1 MNEEKLLGY
10 LRKVTADL
18 HETRERLKAAEAVT
32 PEPVAIVAMACRFPG
47 GVATPE
53 DLWRVLETGTDTL
66 TGFPDDRGW
75 DIDAVY
81 HPDPDHPGTSYVREG
96 GFVRDAGAFD
106 AAFFGISPRE
116 ALAMD
121 PQQRL
126 LLETSWEAVERAGI
140 DPLSLRGQP
149 VGVFAGTNGQDYP
162 GLLSLAP
169 GAGDGYESTGNAAS
183 VLSGRVAYVLGLEGP
198 AVTVDTACSSS
209 LVALH
214 WAAHALREG
223 ECTLAVAG
231 GVTVMTAPGAFI
243 GFSRQQG
250 LAADGRC
257 KAFAEGADGTGW
269 GEGAGVVLLERLSDA
284 RRNGHPVLAIVAGSA
299 INSDGASNGLTAPN
313 GPSQQR
319 VIRAALAD
327 ARLSPSD
334 VDVVEAHG
342 TGTSL
347 GDPIEAQALLT
358 TYGEHRTA
366 GRPLWLG
373 SVKSNLGHTQ
383 AAAGVAG
390 VIKMVLA
397 LRHGVLPPTLHV
409 GQPTSR
415 VDWSAGD
422 VRLLTEPVPWPD
434 EGRVRHAGVSAFG
447 VSGTNAHVLL
457 AAPPAEETLPQR
469 ESRPVDVVPW
479 VLSGRSAA
487 ALHAQAAR
495 LAALDVDDPAGIG
508 LALAT
513 TRSAFEH
520 RAVLVGDAAE
530 LRAGV
535 RALAGGEDAPG
546 LVRGAVAE
554 GLTAFLFTGQGA
566 QRAGMGRELY
576 ERFPAYATAFDEI
589 CAEFDRHLD
598 RPLKTVVWSGE
609 ELGET
614 AYTQP
619 ALFALEV
626 ALFRLA
632 ESWGVTPDHL
642 AGHSIGELAAAH
654 VAGVF
659 SLADAAELVA
669 ARGRLM
675 QALPAGGAM
684 VAVQATEA
692 EVTPL
697 LDGTVSLAA
706 VNGPGSVVVSGAE
719 AGTREIERHFAA
731 LGRRTRRLTVSHA
744 FHSPLMDPMLGEFAR
759 VAARVTY
766 ARPRIPVVS
775 TVTGRPAP
783 DALSTPGYWVRQV
796 REPVRFAAA
805 VDTLAGLGTTR
816 FLELG
821 PHGVL
826 TAMTEECL
834 PGVTAAA
841 LLRQDRDEVRTA
853 LTAVAAGYVRGARA
867 AWAGVFDGTGARARE
882 LPTYAF
888 QRETYWPQ
896 LPGPAGGGTRDAL
909 LKLDWVPVPAGEP
922 VPAAWAVLGSGH
934 RELAAGLLAELG
946 ALACHPDL
954 DGLAE
959 AGALPDVVVA
969 PFLSRSEADTPGEAA
984 RRALRLVRFWLADE
998 RFEGRPL
1005 VVLTRGAAVDGGVPD
1020 LAQAPVWGLLRSA
1033 AAEHPGRFVLA
1044 DVDEPSAAR
1053 LLPAALATGEPQFL
1067 LRDGEIRAA
1076 RLAKLPSSS
1085 GPSAS
1090 FGPDGTVLVTGGT
1103 GMLGALVARHLVT
1116 RHGVRHLLL
1125 ASRRG
1130 PDAEGAAELS
1140 AELAGLGAEPVVAAC
1155 DAADRAALA
1164 GLLAGIP
1171 ADRPLTGVVHVAGV
1185 LDDGVVS
1192 ALTPER
1198 LDTVL
1203 RPKIDAVTNLHELTG
1218 GAELTAF
1225 VVFSSVSG
1233 TLGPVGQANYAA
1245 ANVWLDA
1252 LARHRRD
1259 RGLPALALGWGLWA
1273 QASGMTGGLA
1283 DRDRRRLG
1291 ATGMVPL
1298 SAEEGLRLFDA
1309 ACRAGEPVV
1318 LPIRFDP
1325 AVLRAAPALPPVFA
1339 GLVPPA
1345 PPAEPAGGPAGLTA
1359 AAVLDV
1365 VRTAVAQVLGY
1376 RDAAAVEP
1384 DRAFADLGFDS
1395 LTAVEL
1401 RNRLAAATGQRLTA
1415 TLIYDYATPNA
1426 LAAHL
1431 RAELTGDAEP
1441 GRPASG
1447 AARAGDEPIAIV
1459 SMACRFPGGVH
1470 TPDELWTLLA
1480 EGRDAIGGFPAD
1492 RGWDLD
1498 ALYDPDPDSEGTSY
1512 AREGGFLDDAA
1523 LFDPAFFGISPREAL
1538 AMDPQQRLLLETSWE
1553 ALERA
1558 GIDPESLRGRPVG
1571 VFAGTNGQDYPALL
1585 ALAPQSAE
1593 GYLGTGNAA
1602 SVLSGRISYALGL
1615 EGPAVTVDTACSS
1628 SLVALHW
1635 GIQALRTG
1643 ECSLVLAGGVTVLAT
1658 PGSFVEFS
1666 RQRGLSPDGRCR
1678 AFSDDAN
1685 GTGWGEGSGMLVL
1698 ERLSDARR
1706 NGHPVLA
1713 LVRGS
1718 AVNQD
1723 GASNGLTA
1731 PNGPSQQRVIRAA
1744 LANAGLEPSDVD
1756 AVEAHGTGTTLG
1768 DPIEAQA
1775 LIAAYGRDRERPLW
1789 LGSIKSNVGHT
1800 QAAAGVAGVMKMV
1813 LALRHGLLPRTLHAD
1828 VPSSHVDWSAG
1839 SVRLLSEPVPW
1850 PADDR
1855 VRRAGVS
1862 SFGVSGT
1869 NAHVIV
1875 EQAPERPKA
1884 TSGRSGR
1891 VVAWAVSGHTPEA
1904 LRAQAGRLLDHVTAH
1919 PGTAAAEIGSA
1930 LAGRTV
1936 FGHRAVVVGTGRD
1949 ELVRGLAAVADG
1961 RPAAGVST
1969 GVRAEG
1975 GTAFLFTG
1983 QGAQRLGM
1991 GAGLRREFP
2000 VFAEAFAE
2008 VCAQFDGRLD
2018 RPLRDVVDTGPDL
2031 LDRTAYTQP
2040 ALFAVEVALFR
2051 LLESWGVRP
2060 DRLAGHSIGELAA
2073 AHVAGVWSL
2082 PDACAVVAA
2091 RGRLMQAL
2099 PAGGAM
2105 LAVEATEAEILPTLP
2120 AGVELAA
2127 VNGPASVVVSGA
2139 EDGVLE
2145 AGRRWAGRRTRRLR
2159 VSHAFHS
2166 PDMDPML
2173 AEFGRVLAGVTF
2185 APPAVPIVSTLTGEP
2200 AADLTSPEY
2209 WLRQARGTVR
2219 FADAVATLA
2228 GLGVT
2233 RFAELGPDGVL
2244 SAMAASCLGTGTLVT
2259 PVLRKDRDEPESLVT
2274 ALANLHVGGVP
2285 VDWAAVLGG
2294 PGDPAPLPTY
2304 AFQHERFWPEPAPV
2318 AAGDVTMAGLDRPDH
2333 PLLGASV
2340 TVAGTGA
2347 VVCTGR
2353 LSPRTHPWLADHV
2366 VAGRT
2371 LFPGTG
2377 FVELALRAG
2386 ELVGAGGVDE
2396 LVIETPLPL
2405 PGDDGVQV
2413 QVVLGAPDEAGTR
2426 PVTVHSR
2433 LGDEPWTRHA
2443 TGRLAAEPGRL
2454 PEDVPEWP
2462 PAGAEPLDLD
2472 GLYDAGPDSGFGY
2485 GPAFQGLR
2493 AAWRLGDA
2501 VHAEVALRP
2510 EEHADA
2516 ARFGLHP
2523 ALLDASLHVLGT
2535 VADWAGR
2542 QYLPFSWSGVT
2553 LHASGATAV
2562 RATLTPD
2569 GQDTVKLSLA
2579 DPAGRAVATV
2589 DALVLRP
2596 LAGAPAARKAHDA
2609 LFRLDWRPA
2618 TPAPVEAATRRWAVV
2633 GPDDLGVGPVL
2644 DASGVTLESYVDL
2657 DALGA
2662 AVGLGMAVPEAVLAV
2677 CTPPPGEPHDVA
2689 RTTAHGVLALL
2700 RAWLAD
2706 ERFAAAR
2713 LVVVT
2718 RDAVAAGA
2726 GDDVAGL
2733 ACAPV
2738 WGLVRSAQAENPG
2751 RLLLVDLDDHADSRA
2766 ALASAVRTGE
2776 PQLAVREGV
2785 LLAARMTRAATDSA
2799 TGKPPFGPDGT
2810 VLVTGG
2816 TGSLG
2821 RALARHLV
2829 TGHDVR
2835 RLVLAGRTG
2844 PDAPGAAEL
2853 RAELSALGADVRLAA
2868 CDAADRAALAGLLA
2882 DIPDLAAVVHA
2893 AGVLDDGVVS
2903 SLTPERLD
2911 AVLRPKAD
2919 AAWHLHEL
2927 TADRHLSAF
2936 VLFSS
2941 VSGTFGAPGQGN
2953 YAAANTFLDALA
2965 AHRAARGLPAQSL
2978 AWGLWDTGMSA
2989 GLDSADRRRMARGG
3003 VRALP
3008 VEQGLA
3014 LFDTATALAEPAL
3027 VPAKLDLAALGAA
3040 GQVAAVLTGLV
3051 RTPARRA
3058 APVSGAGGLR
3068 RVLAGKPAAEQ
3079 ESVLLELV
3087 RGAAAAV
3094 LGHAGPEAVRPD
3106 AGFLVAGFDSLTA
3119 VELRNALGAS
3129 TGLRLPPTLVF
3140 DFPAPADLAAHLRAE
3155 LAVTEAAPTPSTVDS
3170 GETLGAL
3177 FRTACE
3183 LGKLT
3188 EGFELLQNAA
3198 LLRPTFASAADLAE
3212 PPKPVKLAAGE
3223 GGPRLICFS
3232 SYVALAGVHQYARF
3246 ASPFRGDRDVYALP
3260 APGFVKGEALPE
3272 TVAAVAEALAG
3283 SVLQAA
3289 GGEPFVLLGSSSGGM
3304 LAHAAAEHLVARGTA
3319 PLAVVLLD
3327 SYLPRAD
3334 SPLERFRDELLGG
3347 MFDREAVFAP
3357 MDVARLSAMSWYFR
3371 LMAGWSP
3378 AKLPSPVLLVR
3389 SSEPPVAE
3397 GPGGPLAP
3405 GEWQTHW
3412 DTADTVVDVPGNHF
3426 TMVEDHAV
3434 TTART
3439 VRGWLDTTLRTEF
3452 THD

>member
-18 HETRERLKAAEAVT
+18 HETRERLREAESVT
-32 PEPVAIVAMACRFPG
+32 PEPIAIVAMACRFPG
-47 GVATPE
+47 GVETPE

-75 DIDAVY
+75 DLDAVY
-81 HPDPDHPGTSYVREG
+81 HPDPEHPGTSYVDQG

-126 LLETSWEAVERAGI
+126 LLETSWEALERAGI
-140 DPLSLRGQP
+140 DPQSLKGAP

-169 GAGDGYESTGNAAS
+169 GVGDGYESTGNAAS
-183 VLSGRVAYVLGLEGP
+183 VLSGRISYALGLEGP

-223 ECTLAVAG
+223 ECELALAG
-231 GVTVMTAPGAFI
+231 GVTVMTTPGAFI

-257 KAFAEGADGTGW
+257 KAFADGADGTGW

-284 RRNGHPVLAIVAGSA
+284 RRHGHPVLAIVAGSA

-327 ARLSPSD
+327 AGLAPSD

-347 GDPIEAQALLT
+347 GDPIEAQALLS
-358 TYGEHRTA
+358 TYGEHRPA

-373 SVKSNLGHTQ
+373 SIKSNLGHTQ

-390 VIKMVLA
+390 VIKMALA
-397 LRHGVLPPTLHV
+397 LRNGVLPKTLHV
-409 GQPTSR
+409 DRPTSR

-422 VRLLTEPVPWPD
+422 VRVLTEPVPWPAD
-434 EGRVRHAGVSAFG
+434 GRVRRAGVSAFG

-457 AAPPAEETLPQR
+457 AAPPVEEAAP
-469 ESRPVDVVPW
+469 ENEPAPPVVPW
-479 VLSGRSAA
+479 VLSGRSEA
-487 ALHAQAAR
+487 ALRAQAAR
-495 LAALDVDDPAGIG
+495 LAGVDGDPAAIG
-508 LALAT
+508 RALAT

-520 RAVLVGDAAE
+520 RAVLIGDAAE
-530 LRAGV
+530 LADGV
-535 RALAGGEDAPG
+535 RALAKGNEVPG
-546 LVRGAVAE
+546 LVRGTVTE

-566 QRAGMGRELY
+566 QRAGMGSELY
-576 ERFPAYATAFDEI
+576 ERFPAYANAFDEV

-598 RPLKTVVWSGE
+598 RPLKTVIRSGDA
-609 ELGET
+609 LDET
-614 AYTQP
+614 AHTQP
-619 ALFALEV
+619 ALFAVEV
-626 ALFRLA
+626 ALFRLL

-675 QALPAGGAM
+675 QALPGGGAM
-684 VAVQATEA
+684 VAVQATED

-697 LDGTVSLAA
+697 LTDAVSLAA
-706 VNGPGSVVVSGAE
+706 VNGPDSVVVSGEDAA
-719 AGTREIERHFAA
+719 AGEIERHFAA

-744 FHSPLMDPMLGEFAR
+744 FHSPLMDPMLAEFAE
-759 VAARVTY
+759 VAARITY
-766 ARPRIPVVS
+766 ARPRLPIVS
-775 TVTGRPAP
+775 TVTGTPVTDELTTP
-783 DALSTPGYWVRQV
+783 DYWVRQV
-796 REPVRFAAA
+796 REPVRFATAVAA
-805 VDTLAGLGTTR
+805 LADLGTTR
-816 FLELG
+816 LLELG

-826 TAMTEECL
+826 AAMTEECL
-834 PGVTAAA
+834 PGATATS
-841 LLRQDRDEVRTA
+841 LLRKDRDEVRTA
-853 LTAVAAGYVRGARA
+853 LAAVATMYVRGTRTYWGELFPGVRA
-867 AWAGVFDGTGARARE
+867 CA

-888 QRETYWPQ
+888 QRETYWPE
-896 LPGPAGGGTRDAL
+896 LPRPVGGATRDSL
-909 LKLDWVPVPAGEP
+909 LKLDWVPVAAGEP

-934 RELAAGLLAELG
+934 RELGAALFAELG

-954 DGLAE
+954 DGVAE
-959 AGALPDVVVA
+959 AGALPDVLVA
-969 PFLSRSEADTPGEAA
+969 PFRCDTPGEAA
-984 RRALRLVRFWLADE
+984 RRALHLVQSWLADE
-998 RFEGRPL
+998 RFDGRTL
-1005 VVLTRGAAVDGGVPD
+1005 VVLTQNAAVADGVSD
-1020 LAQAPVWGLLRSA
+1020 LAQAPVWGLVRSA
-1033 AAEHPGRFVLA
+1033 AAENPGRFVLA
-1044 DVDEPSAAR
+1044 DADDPAAAR
-1053 LLPAALATGEPQFL
+1053 LLPAALATGESQFL
-1067 LRDGEIRAA
+1067 LRDGEIRVA
-1076 RLAKLPSSS
+1076 RLAKLTSAEP
-1085 GPSAS
+1085 GPSAY
-1090 FGPDGTVLVTGGT
+1090 FGPEGTVLVTGGT
-1103 GMLGALVARHLVT
+1103 GALGGLVARHLVT
-1116 RHGVRHLLL
+1116 RYGVRHLLL

-1130 PDAEGAAELS
+1130 PDADGVAELV
-1140 AELAGLGAEPVVAAC
+1140 ADLTELGAEPVVAAC

-1164 GLLAGIP
+1164 ALLGTIP

-1203 RPKIDAVTNLHELTG
+1203 RPKIDAVTNLHELTA
-1218 GAELTAF
+1218 GADLTAF
-1225 VVFSSVSG
+1225 VVFSSISG
-1233 TLGPVGQANYAA
+1233 TLGPAGQANYAA

-1259 RGLPALALGWGLWA
+1259 RGLPALALGWGLWE
-1273 QASGMTGGLA
+1273 QAGGMTGTLA
-1283 DRDRRRLG
+1283 GRDRRRLG
-1291 ATGMVPL
+1291 ATGMIPL
-1298 SAEEGLRLFDA
+1298 STVEGLRLFDA
-1309 ACRAGEPVV
+1309 ACRAGEPSV
-1318 LPIRFDP
+1318 LPIRFDF
-1325 AVLRAAPALPPVFA
+1325 AVLGAAPVLPPVFA
-1339 GLVPPA
+1339 GLVPPR
-1345 PPAEPAGGPAGLTA
+1345 PVAEPATGRPAD
-1359 AAVLDV
+1359 VLDV
-1365 VRTAVAQVLGY
+1365 VRTAVALVLGY
-1376 RDAAAVEP
+1376 ANAAAVEP
-1384 DRAFADLGFDS
+1384 DRAFKDLGFDS

-1401 RNRLAAATGQRLTA
+1401 RNRLAAATGQRLPA
-1415 TLIYDYATPNA
+1415 TLIYDYATPKA
-1426 LAAHL
+1426 LATHL
-1431 RAELTGDAEP
+1431 AGDA
-1441 GRPASG
+1441 GPA
-1447 AARAGDEPIAIV
+1447 APVTVTARTDDEPIAIV

-1558 GIDPESLRGRPVG
+1558 GIDPESLRGQPVG

-1585 ALAPQSAE
+1585 ALSPKSAE

-1635 GIQALRTG
+1635 AIQALRTG
-1643 ECSLVLAGGVTVLAT
+1643 ECSLVLAGGVTVLST

-1706 NGHPVLA
+1706 HGHPVLA
-1713 LVRGS
+1713 VVRGS

-1756 AVEAHGTGTTLG
+1756 AVEAHGTGTSLG

-1775 LIAAYGRDRERPLW
+1775 LIATYGRDRDRPLW
-1789 LGSIKSNVGHT
+1789 LGSIKSNLGHT
-1800 QAAAGVAGVMKMV
+1800 QAAAGVAGVIKMV

-1828 VPSSHVDWSAG
+1828 VPSSHVDWAEG
-1839 SVRLLSEPVPW
+1839 TVRLLAESVPW
-1850 PADDR
+1850 PDAGH

-1869 NAHVIV
+1869 NAHVII
-1875 EQAPERPKA
+1875 EAPPEAPAALSRESA
-1884 TSGRSGR
+1884 AVT
-1891 VVAWAVSGHTPEA
+1891 AWSVSGHSPEA
-1904 LRAQAGRLLDHVTAH
+1904 LRDQAGRLLSHLAVHD
-1919 PGTAAAEIGSA
+1919 AEIGTA
-1930 LAGRTV
+1930 LAARTV
-1936 FGHRAVVVGTGRD
+1936 FAHRAVVVGADRE
-1949 ELVRGLAAVADG
+1949 ELVRGLAAVAAD
-1961 RPAAGVST
+1961 RPAPGVST

-2008 VCAQFDGRLD
+2008 VCAEFDTHLD
-2018 RPLRDVVDTGPDL
+2018 RPLLEVIDTDL
-2031 LDRTAYTQP
+2031 LDRTGYTQP

-2105 LAVEATEAEILPTLP
+2105 LAIEATEAEVVPTLP
-2120 AGVELAA
+2120 PGVELAA
-2127 VNGPASVVVSGA
+2127 VNGPAAVVVSGA

-2145 AGRRWAGRRTRRLR
+2145 VERHWAGRKTRRLR

-2166 PDMDPML
+2166 PAMDAML
-2173 AEFGRVLAGVTF
+2173 ADFGRVLGAVTF
-2185 APPAVPIVSTLTGEP
+2185 APPAIPIVSTLTGEP
-2200 AADLTSPEY
+2200 ATDLTSPEY

-2219 FADAVATLA
+2219 FADAVTTLA

-2233 RFAELGPDGVL
+2233 RFVELGPDGVL
-2244 SAMAASCLGTGTLVT
+2244 AAMAASTVDALTIAL
-2259 PVLRKDRDEPESLVT
+2259 LRKDRDEPREVLN
-2274 ALANLHVGGVP
+2274 ALAKLHVSGST
-2285 VDWAAVLGG
+2285 VDWATVLGG
-2294 PGDPAPLPTY
+2294 PGEPAELPTY
-2304 AFQHERFWPEPAPV
+2304 AFQHERFWPEFSLTP
-2318 AAGDVTMAGLDRPDH
+2318 AGDVTMAGLDRPDH

-2340 TVAGTGA
+2340 TNAEDDT

-2353 LSPRTHPWLADHV
+2353 ISPRTHPWLADHV
-2366 VAGRT
+2366 VAGST

-2377 FVELALRAG
+2377 FVELVLRAA
-2386 ELVGAGGVDE
+2386 EQAGAGGIDE

-2405 PGDDGVQV
+2405 PAREGVQL
-2413 QVVLGAPDEAGTR
+2413 QVVLGAPDEVGTR
-2426 PVTVHSR
+2426 GVTVHSR
-2433 LGDEPWTRHA
+2433 LDDEPWTRHA
-2443 TGRLAAEPGRL
+2443 SGRLTAEPG
-2454 PEDVPEWP
+2454 PVPADLTEWP

-2472 GLYDAGPDSGFGY
+2472 GLYTGGPDGGFGY

-2493 AAWRLGDA
+2493 AAWRLGDE

-2516 ARFGLHP
+2516 ARSGLHP

-2535 VADWAGR
+2535 VAEWAGR
-2542 QYLPFSWSGVT
+2542 NYLPFSWSGVT

-2562 RATLTPD
+2562 RVTVTPS
-2569 GQDTVKLSLA
+2569 GHDTVRLSLA
-2579 DPAGRAVATV
+2579 DPAGRPVASV

-2596 LAGAPAARKAHDA
+2596 LAAGAVRPARKAPES
-2609 LFRLDWRPA
+2609 LFRLDWRPVA
-2618 TPAPVEAATRRWAVV
+2618 APPVDSAARRWAVV
-2633 GPDDLGVGPVL
+2633 GADDLKVGPSL
-2644 DASGVTLESYVDL
+2644 DAAGVTCESYVDL
-2657 DALGA
+2657 NALGA
-2662 AVGLGMAVPEAVLAV
+2662 AVGLGAAAPEAVLAV
-2677 CTPPPGEPHDVA
+2677 RTPAAGNLPDAARAAAHD
-2689 RTTAHGVLALL
+2689 VLALL
-2700 RAWLAD
+2700 QEWLAN
-2706 ERFAAAR
+2706 ERFAASR

-2718 RDAVAAGA
+2718 RGAVAAA
-2726 GDDVAGL
+2726 EGDDVPDL

-2738 WGLVRSAQAENPG
+2738 WGLVRSAQSEHPG
-2751 RLLLVDLDDHADSRA
+2751 RVRLIDLDDHAESAA
-2766 ALASAVRTGE
+2766 ALPAAILADE
-2776 PQLAVREGV
+2776 PQLAIREGA
-2785 LLAARMTRAATDSA
+2785 LLAARLTRATTEAA
-2799 TGKPPFGPDGT
+2799 TGKRPFGPDGT
-2810 VLVTGG
+2810 VLLTGA

-2821 RALARHLV
+2821 RVLARHLV
-2829 TGHDVR
+2829 TAHGVR
-2835 RLVLAGRTG
+2835 RLVLTSRSGET
-2844 PDAPGAAEL
+2844 APGAAEL
-2853 RAELSALGADVRLAA
+2853 RAELIELGADVRLAA
-2868 CDAADRAALAGLLA
+2868 CDTADRAALAELLA
-2882 DIPDLAAVVHA
+2882 DVPDLAAVVHA
-2893 AGVLDDGVVS
+2893 AGVLDDGVLS
-2903 SLTPERLD
+2903 SLTPARMD
-2911 AVLRPKAD
+2911 AVLRPKVD

-2927 TADRHLSAF
+2927 TADRNLSAF

-2941 VSGTFGAPGQGN
+2941 VSATFGGPGQGN
-2953 YAAANTFLDALA
+2953 YAAANAFLDALA
-2965 AHRAARGLPAQSL
+2965 THRAARGLPAQAL
-2978 AWGLWDTGMSA
+2978 AWGLWETGMSSA
-2989 GLDSADRRRMARGG
+2989 LDASDRKRMSRGG
-3003 VRALP
+3003 VHALP

-3014 LFDTATALAEPAL
+3014 LFDTATSLAEPAL
-3027 VPAKLDLAALGAA
+3027 VPAKLDLTAMT
-3040 GQVAAVLTGLV
+3040 GQVGSVLKGLV
-3051 RTPARRA
+3051 RPVRRAASAA
-3058 APVSGAGGLR
+3058 APVSGEAALR
-3068 RVLAGKPAAEQ
+3068 AALAGKPERDQ
-3079 ESVLLELV
+3079 QVILLDLV
-3087 RGAAAAV
+3087 RATAATV

-3106 AGFLVAGFDSLTA
+3106 VGFLVAGFDSLTA
-3119 VELRNALGAS
+3119 VELRNVLGAS

-3140 DFPAPADLAAHLRAE
+3140 DFPAPEDLAAHLRTE
-3155 LAVTEAAPTPSTVDS
+3155 LNVAAVTTSTVDS
-3170 GETLGAL
+3170 GETLSAL

-3183 LGKLT
+3183 LGKMK

-3198 LLRPTFASAADLAE
+3198 LLRPTFDAAADLAE
-3212 PPKPVKLAAGE
+3212 RPGSVQLAAGE
-3223 GGPRLICFS
+3223 RTPKLICFS

-3246 ASPFRGDRDVYALP
+3246 ASPFRGDLDVHALP
-3260 APGFVKGEALPE
+3260 APGFVKGEALP
-3272 TVAAVAEALAG
+3272 TSVRAVAEVQAD
-3283 SVLQAA
+3283 SVLRVAD
-3289 GGEPFVLLGSSSGGM
+3289 GKPFVLLGSSSGGM
-3304 LAHAAAEHLVARGTA
+3304 LAHAAAELLEERGTP

-3327 SYLPRAD
+3327 SYLPRED
-3334 SPLERFRDELLGG
+3334 SPLDRFRDELFGG
-3347 MFDREAVFAP
+3347 MFDREEVFAP

-3371 LMAGWSP
+3371 LMAGWEP
-3378 AKLPSPVLLVR
+3378 AKLSVPLLLVR
-3389 SSEPPVAE
+3389 SSEPPVA
-3397 GPGGPLAP
+3397 GGRLAP
-3405 GEWQTHW
+3405 EEWQTHW
-3412 DTADTVVDVPGNHF
+3412 DTADFVVDVPGNHF
-3426 TMVEDHAV
+3426 TMVEDHAA
-3434 TTART
+3434 TTAET
-3439 VRGWLDTTLRTEF
+3439 VRGWLGTTLRTEF

>member
-18 HETRERLKAAEAVT
+18 HETRERLRAAESAA
-32 PEPVAIVAMACRFPG
+32 PEPIAIVAMACRFPG
-47 GVATPE
+47 GVETPE

-66 TGFPDDRGW
+66 TDFPDDRGW
-75 DIDAVY
+75 DLDAVY
-81 HPDPDHPGTSYVREG
+81 HPDPAHPGTSYVRQG

-126 LLETSWEAVERAGI
+126 LLETSWEALERAGI
-140 DPLSLRGQP
+140 DPRSLRGAP

-169 GAGDGYESTGNAAS
+169 GVGDGYESTGNAAS
-183 VLSGRVAYVLGLEGP
+183 VLSGRIAYALGLEGP

-223 ECTLAVAG
+223 ECDLALAG
-231 GVTVMTAPGAFI
+231 GVTVMTTPGAFI

-257 KAFAEGADGTGW
+257 KAFADSADGTGW

-327 ARLSPSD
+327 AGLTPSD
-334 VDVVEAHG
+334 VDAVEAHG

-347 GDPIEAQALLT
+347 GDPIEAQALLA
-358 TYGEHRTA
+358 TYGRDRRT
-366 GRPLWLG
+366 PLWLG
-373 SVKSNLGHTQ
+373 SIKSNIGHTQ

-390 VIKMVLA
+390 VIKMTLA
-397 LRHGVLPPTLHV
+397 LRNGVLPKTLHV
-409 GQPTSR
+409 DRPSSR

-457 AAPPAEETLPQR
+457 AAPPAEEDNPQP
-469 ESRPVDVVPW
+469 ESPSVVPW
-479 VLSGRSAA
+479 VLSGRSEA
-487 ALHAQAAR
+487 ALRAQAAR
-495 LAALDVDDPAGIG
+495 LTGVERDPAGIG

-520 RAVLVGDAAE
+520 RAVLIGDAAE
-530 LRAGV
+530 LAEGV
-535 RALAGGEDAPG
+535 RALAKGEEVS
-546 LVRGAVAE
+546 VRGTVTE

-566 QRAGMGRELY
+566 QRAGMGRELGD
-576 ERFPAYATAFDEI
+576 RFPVFADAFDEI

-598 RPLKTVVWSGE
+598 RPLKTVIESGVD
-609 ELGET
+609 LDET

-619 ALFALEV
+619 ALFAVEV
-626 ALFRLA
+626 ALFRLV

-659 SLADAAELVA
+659 SLADGVELVA

-675 QALPAGGAM
+675 QALPRSGAM

-697 LDGTVSLAA
+697 LTETVSLAA
-706 VNGPGSVVVSGAE
+706 VNGPDSVVVSGD
-719 AGTREIERHFAA
+719 GTEEIERHFAD

-744 FHSPLMDPMLGEFAR
+744 FHSPLLDPMLAEFGR

-766 ARPRIPVVS
+766 SRPRLPIVS
-775 TVTGRPAP
+775 TVTGTPLTDELATP
-783 DALSTPGYWVRQV
+783 DYWVRQV
-796 REPVRFAAA
+796 RQPVRFAAA
-805 VDTLAGLGTTR
+805 VAALADLGTTR
-816 FLELG
+816 FLEVG

-826 TAMTEECL
+826 AAMTEECL
-834 PGVTAAA
+834 PGTTAAA
-841 LLRQDRDEVRTA
+841 LLRKDRDEVRTA
-853 LTAVAAGYVRGARA
+853 LTAVATMYVRGARTGWGA
-867 AWAGVFDGTGARARE
+867 LFPGARACA

-888 QRETYWPQ
+888 QRETYWPE
-896 LPGPAGGGTRDAL
+896 LPRPVGGTTRDAL

-934 RELAAGLLAELG
+934 RELAAALFAELG

-954 DGLAE
+954 DGVAE
-959 AGALPDVVVA
+959 AGSLPDVLVA
-969 PFLSRSEADTPGEAA
+969 PFISRSEVDTPGEAA
-984 RRALRLVRFWLADE
+984 RRALHLVHSWLGDARFD
-998 RFEGRPL
+998 GRTL
-1005 VVLTRGAAVDGGVPD
+1005 VVLTRGAAVAEGVAD
-1020 LAQAPVWGLLRSA
+1020 LAQAPVWGLVRSA
-1033 AAEHPGRFVLA
+1033 AAENPGRFVVA
-1044 DVDEPSAAR
+1044 DVDDPAAAR
-1053 LLPAALATGEPQFL
+1053 LLPAALATGEPEFL
-1067 LRDGEIRAA
+1067 LRDGEIRVS
-1076 RLAKLPSSS
+1076 RLAKAS
-1085 GPSAS
+1085 GPGTSAS
-1090 FGPDGTVLVTGGT
+1090 FGPEGTVLITGGT
-1103 GMLGALVARHLVT
+1103 GALGAQIARHLVAG
-1116 RHGVRHLLL
+1116 HGVRHLLL

-1130 PDAEGAAELS
+1130 PAADGAAEL
-1140 AELAGLGAEPVVAAC
+1140 AADLTELGAEPVITAC
-1155 DAADRAALA
+1155 DAADRDALAAL
-1164 GLLAGIP
+1164 LATVP
-1171 ADRPLTGVVHVAGV
+1171 EDRPLTGVVHVAGV

-1198 LDTVL
+1198 LDAVL
-1203 RPKIDAVTNLHELTG
+1203 RPKVDAVTNLHDLTAG
-1218 GAELTAF
+1218 TELTAF
-1225 VVFSSVSG
+1225 VVFSSISG
-1233 TLGPVGQANYAA
+1233 TLGPAGQANYAA

-1259 RGLPALALGWGLWA
+1259 QGLPGLALGWGLWA
-1273 QASGMTGGLA
+1273 QDSGMTGGLA

-1291 ATGMVPL
+1291 ATGMIPL
-1298 SAEEGLRLFDA
+1298 STGEGLRLFDA
-1309 ACRAGEPVV
+1309 ACRGGEPAV
-1318 LPIRFDP
+1318 LPIRFDFD
-1325 AVLRAAPALPPVFA
+1325 VLRAAPALPPIFA
-1339 GLVPPA
+1339 GLVPPR
-1345 PPAEPAGGPAGLTA
+1345 PAVEPAADRPAD
-1359 AAVLDV
+1359 VLDV
-1365 VRTAVAQVLGY
+1365 VRTAVALVLGY
-1376 RDAAAVEP
+1376 AGAAAVEP
-1384 DRAFADLGFDS
+1384 DRAFKDLGFDS

-1401 RNRLAAATGQRLTA
+1401 RNRLAAATGQRLPA

-1431 RAELTGDAEP
+1431 AGDTA
-1441 GRPASG
+1441 PA
-1447 AARAGDEPIAIV
+1447 APVAVARTGDEPIAIV
-1459 SMACRFPGGVH
+1459 SMACRFPGGVR
-1470 TPDELWTLLA
+1470 TPDDLWALLA
-1480 EGRDAIGGFPAD
+1480 DGRDAIGGFPAD

-1558 GIDPESLRGRPVG
+1558 GIDPESLRGAPVG
-1571 VFAGTNGQDYPALL
+1571 VFAGTNGQDYSALL
-1585 ALAPQSAE
+1585 ALSPKSAE

-1635 GIQALRTG
+1635 AIQALRTG
-1643 ECSLVLAGGVTVLAT
+1643 ECSLVLAGGVTVLST

-1666 RQRGLSPDGRCR
+1666 RQRGLAPDGRCK
-1678 AFSDDAN
+1678 AFSDDAD

-1713 LVRGS
+1713 IVRGS

-1744 LANAGLEPSDVD
+1744 LANAGLQASDVD
-1756 AVEAHGTGTTLG
+1756 AVEAHGTGTSLG

-1775 LIAAYGRDRERPLW
+1775 LLATYGQDRDRPLW

-1813 LALRHGLLPRTLHAD
+1813 LALRNGLLPQTLHAD
-1828 VPSSHVDWSAG
+1828 VPSSHVDWSGGA
-1839 SVRLLSEPVPW
+1839 VRLLSEPVPW
-1850 PADDR
+1850 PDDDR

-1869 NAHVIV
+1869 NAHVII
-1875 EQAPERPKA
+1875 EAAPEAARSRESA
-1884 TSGRSGR
+1884 ASGSLT
-1891 VVAWAVSGHTPEA
+1891 AWSVSGHSPEA
-1904 LRAQAGRLLDHVTAH
+1904 LRGQAERLLSHVANH
-1919 PGTAAAEIGSA
+1919 KAEPAQIGTA

-1936 FGHRAVVVGTGRD
+1936 FGHRAVVVGADRD
-1949 ELVRGLAAVADG
+1949 ELVKGLAAVAAD
-1961 RPAAGVST
+1961 RLAPGVAT

-2000 VFAEAFAE
+2000 VFADAFAE
-2008 VCAQFDGRLD
+2008 VCAEFDTHLD
-2018 RPLRDVVDTGPDL
+2018 RPLREVIDTEPEL
-2031 LDRTAYTQP
+2031 LDRTEYTQP

-2105 LAVEATEAEILPTLP
+2105 LAIEATEAEAVPTLP
-2120 AGVELAA
+2120 PGVDLAA
-2127 VNGPASVVVSGA
+2127 VNGPTSVVVSGA

-2145 AGRRWAGRRTRRLR
+2145 VEQHWAARKTRRLR

-2166 PDMDPML
+2166 ADMDAML
-2173 AEFGRVLAGVTF
+2173 ADFGRVLNRVTF
-2185 APPAVPIVSTLTGEP
+2185 APPAIPVVSTLTGTSATE
-2200 AADLTSPEY
+2200 LTSPDY

-2244 SAMAASCLGTGTLVT
+2244 TAMAAACLDDRALAVALV
-2259 PVLRKDRDEPESLVT
+2259 RKDEPRDLLT
-2274 ALANLHVGGVP
+2274 GLAKLHVSGST
-2285 VDWAAVLGG
+2285 VDWARVLGG
-2294 PGDPAPLPTY
+2294 PGDPASLPTY
-2304 AFQHERFWPEPAPV
+2304 AFQHERFWPEFSLAP
-2318 AAGDVTMAGLDRPDH
+2318 AGDVTLAGLDRPDH

-2340 TVAGTGA
+2340 TNAENGT

-2353 LSPRTHPWLADHV
+2353 ISPRTHPWLGDHV

-2377 FVELALRAG
+2377 FVELVLRAA
-2386 ELVGAGGVDE
+2386 EQVGAGGIDE
-2396 LVIETPLPL
+2396 LVIETPLDL
-2405 PGDDGVQV
+2405 PAEGVQL
-2413 QVVLGAPDEAGTR
+2413 QVVLGAPDESGIRA
-2426 PVTVHSR
+2426 VTVHSR
-2433 LGDEPWTRHA
+2433 LDDEPWTRHA
-2443 TGRLAAEPGRL
+2443 SGRLAAEPGPV
-2454 PEDVPEWP
+2454 PEDLAEWP

-2472 GLYDAGPDSGFGY
+2472 GLYTAGPDSGFGY
-2485 GPAFQGLR
+2485 GPAFQGLW
-2493 AAWRLGDA
+2493 AAWRLGDE

-2510 EEHADA
+2510 EDHADA
-2516 ARFGLHP
+2516 ARSGLHP

-2535 VADWAGR
+2535 VAEWAGR
-2542 QYLPFSWSGVT
+2542 SYLPFSWSGVT

-2562 RATLTPD
+2562 RVTVTPN
-2569 GQDTVKLSLA
+2569 GRDTVKLSLA
-2579 DPAGRAVATV
+2579 DPVGRPVASV

-2596 LAGAPAARKAHDA
+2596 LADSGPQPVRKAHDS
-2609 LFRLDWRPA
+2609 LFRLDWRPV
-2618 TPAPVEAATRRWAVV
+2618 PSAPVEGARRWAVL
-2633 GPDDLGVGPVL
+2633 GHDDLELGPVL
-2644 DASGVTLESYVDL
+2644 DASGVTCESYVDM
-2657 DALGA
+2657 DALGT
-2662 AVGLGMAVPEAVLAV
+2662 AVGLGMAMPEAVLAV
-2677 CTPPPGEPHDVA
+2677 RTPAAGALPDAARAAAHD
-2689 RTTAHGVLALL
+2689 VLALL
-2700 RAWLAD
+2700 REWLAD
-2706 ERFAAAR
+2706 ERFAVSR

-2718 RDAVAAGA
+2718 RGAVAAAA
-2726 GDDVAGL
+2726 GDDVPDL
-2733 ACAPV
+2733 AAAPI
-2738 WGLVRSAQAENPG
+2738 WGLVRSAQSEHPG
-2751 RLLLVDLDDHADSRA
+2751 RIRLIDLD
-2766 ALASAVRTGE
+2766 ASAEGLPAAVLSDE
-2776 PQLAVREGV
+2776 PQLAVREGT
-2785 LLAARMTRAATDSA
+2785 LLAARLSRATTESA
-2799 TGKPPFGPDGT
+2799 TGKRPFGPDGT
-2810 VLVTGG
+2810 VLLTGA

-2821 RALARHLV
+2821 RVLARHLV
-2829 TGHDVR
+2829 TAHDVR
-2835 RLVLAGRTG
+2835 RLVLASRG
-2844 PDAPGAAEL
+2844 AAGAAEL
-2853 RAELSALGADVRLAA
+2853 REELTALGADVRLAA
-2868 CDAADRAALAGLLA
+2868 CDTADRDALAGLLA
-2882 DIPDLAAVVHA
+2882 EIPDLAAVVHA
-2893 AGVLDDGVVS
+2893 AGVLDDGVIGG
-2903 SLTPERLD
+2903 LTPERLD
-2911 AVLRPKAD
+2911 AVLRPKVD

-2941 VSGTFGAPGQGN
+2941 VSATFGAPGQGN
-2953 YAAANTFLDALA
+2953 YAAANAFLDALA
-2965 AHRAARGLPAQSL
+2965 AHRAARGLPAQAL
-2978 AWGLWDTGMSA
+2978 AWGLWETGMSA
-2989 GLDSADRRRMARGG
+2989 TLDSADRQRMSRGG

-3014 LFDTATALAEPAL
+3014 LFDAATALAEPAL
-3027 VPAKLDLAALGAA
+3027 VPAKLDLSGTG
-3040 GQVAAVLTGLV
+3040 GQVATVLEGLV
-3051 RTPARRA
+3051 RPTRRA
-3058 APVSGAGGLR
+3058 ARAPGGDTLSR
-3068 RVLAGKPAAEQ
+3068 TLAGKSEQ
-3079 ESVLLELV
+3079 DRETVLLDLV
-3087 RGAAAAV
+3087 RGAAATV

-3106 AGFLVAGFDSLTA
+3106 VGFLVAGFDSLTA
-3119 VELRNALGAS
+3119 VELRNTLGAA

-3140 DFPAPADLAAHLRAE
+3140 DFPTPEDLAAHLRAE
-3155 LAVTEAAPTPSTVDS
+3155 LNVTEEPKTSTVDA
-3170 GETLGAL
+3170 GDTLGAL

-3183 LGKLT
+3183 LGKMK

-3198 LLRPTFASAADLAE
+3198 LLRPTFDSAADLTT
-3212 PPKPVKLAAGE
+3212 PLGSVKLAAGE
-3223 GGPRLICFS
+3223 RTPKLICFS

-3246 ASPFRGDRDVYALP
+3246 ASPFRGDRDVHALP
-3260 APGFVKGEALPE
+3260 APGFVKGEALPAGVRAVSE
-3272 TVAAVAEALAG
+3272 VQADAVLRAAD
-3283 SVLQAA
+3283 
-3289 GGEPFVLLGSSSGGM
+3289 GEPFVLLGSSSGGM
-3304 LAHAAAEHLVARGTA
+3304 LAHAAAEVLDERGTP

-3334 SPLERFRDELLGG
+3334 SPLDRFRDELFGG
-3347 MFDREAVFAP
+3347 MFDREEVFAP
-3357 MDVARLSAMSWYFR
+3357 MDAARLSAMSWYFR
-3371 LMAGWSP
+3371 LMAGWEP
-3378 AKLPSPVLLVR
+3378 AKLPVPLLLVR
-3389 SSEPPVAE
+3389 SSEPPVADAS
-3397 GPGGPLAP
+3397 LAP
-3405 GEWQTHW
+3405 DEWQTRW

-3426 TMVEDHAV
+3426 TMVEDHAA
-3434 TTART
+3434 TTAEA
-3439 VRGWLDTTLRTEF
+3439 VRGWLGTTLQDGV
-3452 THD
+3452 HA

>member
-18 HETRERLKAAEAVT
+18 HETRERLREAESTT
-32 PEPVAIVAMACRFPG
+32 PEPIAIVSMACRFPG
-47 GVATPE
+47 GVETPE

-66 TGFPDDRGW
+66 TDFPDDRGW
-75 DIDAVY
+75 DLDTVY
-81 HPDPDHPGTSYVREG
+81 HPDPDHPGTSYVSQG

-116 ALAMD
+116 ALSMD

-126 LLETSWEAVERAGI
+126 LLETSWEALERAGI
-140 DPLSLRGQP
+140 DPASLRGAP

-169 GAGDGYESTGNAAS
+169 GVGDGYESTGNAAS
-183 VLSGRVAYVLGLEGP
+183 VLSGRISYALGLEGP

-223 ECTLAVAG
+223 ECDLALAG
-231 GVTVMTAPGAFI
+231 GVTVMTTPGAFI

-257 KAFAEGADGTGW
+257 KAFADGADGTGW

-284 RRNGHPVLAIVAGSA
+284 RRHGHPVLAIVAGSA

-327 ARLSPSD
+327 AGLSPSD
-334 VDVVEAHG
+334 VDAVEAHG

-347 GDPIEAQALLT
+347 GDPIEAQALLS
-358 TYGEHRTA
+358 TYGEHRPA

-373 SVKSNLGHTQ
+373 SIKSNLGHTQ

-390 VIKMVLA
+390 VIKMALS
-397 LRHGVLPPTLHV
+397 LRHGVLPKTLHV
-409 GQPTSR
+409 EQPTSR

-422 VRLLTEPVPWPD
+422 VRVLTEPVPWPAD
-434 EGRVRHAGVSAFG
+434 GRVRHAGVSAFG

-457 AAPPAEETLPQR
+457 AAPPAEEALPQN
-469 ESRPVDVVPW
+469 ETTPSVVPW
-479 VLSGRSAA
+479 VLSGRTEA
-487 ALHAQAAR
+487 ALRAQAAR
-495 LAALDVDDPAGIG
+495 LAGVEGDPVGIG

-530 LRAGV
+530 LAEGV
-535 RALAGGEDAPG
+535 RALAKGDDVPG

-609 ELGET
+609 ELDET

-619 ALFALEV
+619 ALFAVEV
-626 ALFRLA
+626 ALFRLL

-675 QALPAGGAM
+675 QALPRGGAM
-684 VAVQATEA
+684 VAVQATED

-697 LDGTVSLAA
+697 LTGAVSLAA
-706 VNGPGSVVVSGAE
+706 VNGPDSVVVSGEE
-719 AGTREIERHFAA
+719 AAAGEIERHFAA

-744 FHSPLMDPMLGEFAR
+744 FHSPLMDPMLAEFGR
-759 VAARVTY
+759 VTERITY
-766 ARPRIPVVS
+766 ARPRLPIVS
-775 TVTGRPAP
+775 TVTGVPVTDELAT
-783 DALSTPGYWVRQV
+783 SGYWVRQV
-796 REPVRFAAA
+796 REPVRFATAVAA
-805 VDTLAGLGTTR
+805 LADLGTTR

-826 TAMTEECL
+826 AAMTEECL
-834 PGVTAAA
+834 PGATVAS
-841 LLRQDRDEVRTA
+841 LLRKDRDEVRTA
-853 LTAVAAGYVRGARA
+853 LSAVASVYVRGARA
-867 AWAGVFDGTGARARE
+867 AWGELFTGARAAE

-888 QRETYWPQ
+888 QRETYWPD
-896 LPGPAGGGTRDAL
+896 LPKPVGGATRDSL

-922 VPAAWAVLGSGH
+922 IPAAWAVLGSGH
-934 RELAAGLLAELG
+934 RELGAALLAELG

-954 DGLAE
+954 DSVAE
-959 AGALPDVVVA
+959 AGALPDVLVA

-984 RRALRLVRFWLADE
+984 RRALHLVRSWLADE
-998 RFEGRPL
+998 RFDGRTL
-1005 VVLTRGAAVDGGVPD
+1005 VVLTRAAAVADGVTD
-1020 LAQAPVWGLLRSA
+1020 LAQAPVWGLVRSA
-1033 AAEHPGRFVLA
+1033 AAENPGRFVLA
-1044 DVDEPSAAR
+1044 DFDEPAAVR
-1053 LLPAALATGEPQFL
+1053 LLPAALATGEPEFL

-1076 RLAKLPSSS
+1076 RLAKLTSAEP

-1090 FGPDGTVLVTGGT
+1090 FGPEGTVLVTGGT
-1103 GMLGALVARHLVT
+1103 GALGALVARHLAT
-1116 RHGVRHLLL
+1116 RYGVRHLLL

-1130 PDAEGAAELS
+1130 PDADGAAELV
-1140 AELAGLGAEPVVAAC
+1140 ADLTELGAEPVVAAC
-1155 DAADRAALA
+1155 DAVDRDALA
-1164 GLLAGIP
+1164 ALLAGIP

-1198 LDTVL
+1198 LDAVL
-1203 RPKIDAVTNLHELTG
+1203 RPKIDAVTNLHELT
-1218 GAELTAF
+1218 AEVELTAF
-1225 VVFSSVSG
+1225 VVFSSISG
-1233 TLGPVGQANYAA
+1233 TLGPAGQANYAA

-1259 RGLPALALGWGLWA
+1259 HDRPALALGWGLWE
-1273 QASGMTGGLA
+1273 QAGGMTGTLA

-1291 ATGMVPL
+1291 ATGMIPL
-1298 SAEEGLRLFDA
+1298 STVEGLRLFDA
-1309 ACRAGEPVV
+1309 ACRGGEPAV
-1318 LPIRFDP
+1318 LPIRFDFD
-1325 AVLRAAPALPPVFA
+1325 VLGAAPVLPPVFT
-1339 GLVPPA
+1339 GLVPPRTR
-1345 PPAEPAGGPAGLTA
+1345 PVAEPAADRPAN
-1359 AAVLDV
+1359 VLDV
-1365 VRTAVAQVLGY
+1365 VRTAVALVLGY
-1376 RDAAAVEP
+1376 ANAAAVEP
-1384 DRAFADLGFDS
+1384 DRAFKDLGFDS

-1401 RNRLAAATGQRLTA
+1401 RNRLAAATGQPLPA
-1415 TLIYDYATPNA
+1415 TLIYDYATPKA

-1431 RAELTGDAEP
+1431 AGDA
-1441 GRPASG
+1441 GPAVLAPA
-1447 AARAGDEPIAIV
+1447 AARTDDEPIAIV

-1470 TPDELWTLLA
+1470 SPDELWTLLA

-1512 AREGGFLDDAA
+1512 AREGGFLDDAT

-1558 GIDPESLRGRPVG
+1558 GIDPESLRGQPVG

-1585 ALAPQSAE
+1585 ALSPKSAE

-1635 GIQALRTG
+1635 AIQALRAG
-1643 ECSLVLAGGVTVLAT
+1643 ECSLVLAGGVTVLST

-1698 ERLSDARR
+1698 ERLSDAHR

-1713 LVRGS
+1713 VVRGS

-1744 LANAGLEPSDVD
+1744 LASAGLAPSDVD
-1756 AVEAHGTGTTLG
+1756 AVEAHGTGTSLG

-1775 LIAAYGRDRERPLW
+1775 LIATYGRDRDRPLW
-1789 LGSIKSNVGHT
+1789 LGSVKSNVGHT

-1839 SVRLLSEPVPW
+1839 AVKLLSEPVPW
-1850 PADDR
+1850 PESEGP
-1855 VRRAGVS
+1855 RRAGVS

-1869 NAHVIV
+1869 NAHVII
-1875 EQAPERPKA
+1875 EAAPTLPEAEPGETRDL
-1884 TSGRSGR
+1884 T
-1891 VVAWAVSGHTPEA
+1891 AWMVSGHTPEA
-1904 LRAQAGRLLDHVTAH
+1904 LRGQAERLLSHAAAH
-1919 PGTAAAEIGSA
+1919 SAEPAEIGTA
-1930 LAGRTV
+1930 LAARTV
-1936 FGHRAVVVGTGRD
+1936 FGYRAVVVGTDRD
-1949 ELVRGLAAVADG
+1949 ELVRGLAAVAAD
-1961 RPAAGVST
+1961 RPAPGVTT

-1975 GTAFLFTG
+1975 ATAFLFTG

-2008 VCAQFDGRLD
+2008 VCAEFDGHLD
-2018 RPLRDVVDTGPDL
+2018 RPLRDVVDTEPEL
-2031 LDRTAYTQP
+2031 LDETAYTQP

-2060 DRLAGHSIGELAA
+2060 DQLAGHSIGELAA

-2082 PDACAVVAA
+2082 SDACAVVAA

-2105 LAVEATEAEILPTLP
+2105 LAIEATETEVVPTLP

-2127 VNGPASVVVSGA
+2127 VNGPTSVVVSGA

-2145 AGRRWAGRRTRRLR
+2145 VGRHWAGRKTRRLR

-2166 PDMDPML
+2166 PDMDGML

-2185 APPAVPIVSTLTGEP
+2185 APPAIPIVSTVTGAP
-2200 AADLTSPEY
+2200 ATELTSPEY

-2228 GLGVT
+2228 GAGVT
-2233 RFAELGPDGVL
+2233 RFVELGPDGVL
-2244 SAMAASCLGTGTLVT
+2244 AAMAASCLDDRALVAAA
-2259 PVLRKDRDEPESLVT
+2259 LRKDRDEPRELLT
-2274 ALANLHVGGVP
+2274 ALAKLHVSGST
-2285 VDWAAVLGG
+2285 VDWGTVLGG
-2294 PGDPAPLPTY
+2294 TGEPESLPTY
-2304 AFQHERFWPEPAPV
+2304 AFQHERFWPEFSLTP
-2318 AAGDVTMAGLDRPDH
+2318 AGDVTMAGLDRPDH

-2340 TVAGTGA
+2340 TNADDGA

-2353 LSPRTHPWLADHV
+2353 ISPRTHPWLADHV
-2366 VAGRT
+2366 VAGST

-2377 FVELALRAG
+2377 FVELVLRAA
-2386 ELVGAGGVDE
+2386 EQVAAGGIDE

-2405 PGDDGVQV
+2405 PARDGVQL
-2413 QVVLGAPDEAGTR
+2413 QVVLGAPDDSGTR

-2433 LGDEPWTRHA
+2433 LDDEPWTRHA
-2443 TGRLAAEPGRL
+2443 SGRLAAEPGPV
-2454 PEDVPEWP
+2454 PEDLTQWP
-2462 PAGAEPLDLD
+2462 PPGAEPLDLD
-2472 GLYDAGPDSGFGY
+2472 GLYTGGPEGGFGY

-2493 AAWRLGDA
+2493 AAWRLGDE

-2516 ARFGLHP
+2516 ARSGLHP

-2535 VADWAGR
+2535 VAEWAGR
-2542 QYLPFSWSGVT
+2542 NYLPFSWSGVT

-2562 RATLTPD
+2562 RVTVTPN
-2569 GQDTVKLSLA
+2569 GHDTVKLSLA
-2579 DPAGRAVATV
+2579 DPAGHPVASV

-2596 LAGAPAARKAHDA
+2596 LVAGSVPAVRKTPES
-2609 LFRLDWRPA
+2609 LFRLDWQPVP
-2618 TPAPVEAATRRWAVV
+2618 PAPVEAVARRWAVV
-2633 GPDDLGVGPVL
+2633 GEDDLKLGPVL
-2644 DASGVTLESYVDL
+2644 DASGVTCESYVDL
-2657 DALGA
+2657 AALGA

-2677 CTPPPGEPHDVA
+2677 RTPAAGELPDAARATAHDV
-2689 RTTAHGVLALL
+2689 LSLL
-2700 RAWLAD
+2700 QDWLAD
-2706 ERFAAAR
+2706 ERFAASR

-2718 RDAVAAGA
+2718 RGAVAAAA
-2726 GDDVAGL
+2726 GDDVPDL

-2738 WGLVRSAQAENPG
+2738 WGLVRSAQSEHPG
-2751 RLLLVDLDDHADSRA
+2751 RVRLIDLDDHDESAA
-2766 ALASAVRTGE
+2766 ALPSAVLADE
-2776 PQLAVREGV
+2776 PQLAIREGA
-2785 LLAARMTRAATDSA
+2785 LLAARLTRATTEAA
-2799 TGKPPFGPDGT
+2799 TGKRPFGPDGT
-2810 VLVTGG
+2810 VLLTGA

-2821 RALARHLV
+2821 RVLARHLV
-2829 TGHDVR
+2829 TAHDVR
-2835 RLVLAGRTG
+2835 RLVLTSRNA
-2844 PDAPGAAEL
+2844 DGATEL
-2853 RAELSALGADVRLAA
+2853 RDELAALGADVRLAA
-2868 CDAADRAALAGLLA
+2868 CDTADRAALAELLTG
-2882 DIPDLAAVVHA
+2882 IPDLAGVVHA
-2893 AGVLDDGVVS
+2893 AGVLDDGVLS
-2903 SLTPERLD
+2903 SLNPERMD
-2911 AVLRPKAD
+2911 AVLRPKVD

-2927 TADRHLSAF
+2927 TADRNLSAF

-2941 VSGTFGAPGQGN
+2941 VSATFGGPGQGN
-2953 YAAANTFLDALA
+2953 YAAANAFLDALA
-2965 AHRAARGLPAQSL
+2965 AHRAARGLPAQAL
-2978 AWGLWDTGMSA
+2978 AWGLWDAGTGMSA
-2989 GLDSADRRRMARGG
+2989 ALDSADRKRMSRGG
-3003 VRALP
+3003 VHALP

-3027 VPAKLDLAALGAA
+3027 VPAKLDLTGLG
-3040 GQVAAVLTGLV
+3040 GHVASVLKGLV
-3051 RTPARRA
+3051 RPAKRAASAA
-3058 APVSGAGGLR
+3058 APVSGEAALR
-3068 RVLAGKPAAEQ
+3068 AALAGKAQQDQ
-3079 ESVLLELV
+3079 ETVLLDLV
-3087 RGAAAAV
+3087 RATAATV

-3106 AGFLVAGFDSLTA
+3106 VGFLVAGFDSLTA

-3155 LAVTEAAPTPSTVDS
+3155 LNVGADAQPASTVDA
-3170 GETLGAL
+3170 GETLSAL

-3183 LGKLT
+3183 LGKMK

-3198 LLRPTFASAADLAE
+3198 LLRPTFDTPADLAE
-3212 PPKPVKLAAGE
+3212 QPGSVQLAAGE
-3223 GGPRLICFS
+3223 RTPKLICFS

-3246 ASPFRGDRDVYALP
+3246 ASPFRGDHDVHALP
-3260 APGFVKGEALPE
+3260 APGFVKGEALPNS
-3272 TVAAVAEALAG
+3272 VRAVAEVQAD
-3283 SVLQAA
+3283 SVLRVA

-3304 LAHAAAEHLVARGTA
+3304 LAHAAAEVLEERGTP

-3327 SYLPRAD
+3327 SYLPRED
-3334 SPLERFRDELLGG
+3334 SPLDRFRDELFGG
-3347 MFDREAVFAP
+3347 MFDREEVFAP

-3378 AKLPSPVLLVR
+3378 AKLSVPLLLVR
-3389 SSEPPVAE
+3389 SSEPPVDD
-3397 GPGGPLAP
+3397 GRLAP
-3405 GEWQTHW
+3405 EEWQTHW

-3426 TMVEDHAV
+3426 TMVEDHAA
-3434 TTART
+3434 TTAET
-3439 VRGWLDTTLRTEF
+3439 VRGWLGTTLRTEF

>member
-18 HETRERLKAAEAVT
+18 HETRERLREAESAT
-32 PEPVAIVAMACRFPG
+32 PEPIAIVSMACRFPG
-47 GVATPE
+47 GVETPE

-66 TGFPDDRGW
+66 TDFPADRGW
-75 DIDAVY
+75 DLDAVY
-81 HPDPDHPGTSYVREG
+81 HPDPDHPGTSYVDQG

-106 AAFFGISPRE
+106 AGFFGISPRE

-140 DPLSLRGQP
+140 DPASLRGEP

-169 GAGDGYESTGNAAS
+169 GVGDGYESTGNAAS
-183 VLSGRVAYVLGLEGP
+183 VLSGRISYVLGLEGP

-223 ECTLAVAG
+223 ECDLALAG
-231 GVTVMTAPGAFI
+231 GVTVMTTPGAFI

-257 KAFAEGADGTGW
+257 KAFADGADGTGW

-284 RRNGHPVLAIVAGSA
+284 RRHGHPVLAIVAGSA

-327 ARLSPSD
+327 AGLAPSD
-334 VDVVEAHG
+334 VDAVEAHG

-347 GDPIEAQALLT
+347 GDPIEAQALLS
-358 TYGEHRTA
+358 TYGEHRPA

-373 SVKSNLGHTQ
+373 SIKSNLGHTQ

-390 VIKMVLA
+390 VIKMALA
-397 LRHGVLPPTLHV
+397 LRNGVLPKTLHV
-409 GQPTSR
+409 EQPTSR

-422 VRLLTEPVPWPD
+422 VRVLTEPVPWPAD
-434 EGRVRHAGVSAFG
+434 GRVRRAGVSAFG

-457 AAPPAEETLPQR
+457 AAPPAEEVEPQN
-469 ESRPVDVVPW
+469 ETTPSVVPW
-479 VLSGRSAA
+479 VLSGRSEA
-487 ALHAQAAR
+487 ALRAQAAR
-495 LAALDVDDPAGIG
+495 LAGVDGDSAGIG

-513 TRSAFEH
+513 ARSAFEH
-520 RAVLVGDAAE
+520 RAVLIGDAAE
-530 LRAGV
+530 LAEGV
-535 RALAGGEDAPG
+535 RALAKGDDVPG

-566 QRAGMGRELY
+566 QRVGMGRELHD
-576 ERFPAYATAFDEI
+576 RFPAYANAFDEI

-598 RPLKTVVWSGE
+598 RPLKTVIDSGE
-609 ELGET
+609 HLDET

-619 ALFALEV
+619 ALFAVEV
-626 ALFRLA
+626 ALFRLL

-697 LDGTVSLAA
+697 LTGAVSLAA
-706 VNGPGSVVVSGAE
+706 VNGPDAVVVSGDE
-719 AGTREIERHFAA
+719 AAANEIERHFAA

-744 FHSPLMDPMLGEFAR
+744 FHSPLMDPMLAEFAQ
-759 VAARVTY
+759 VAGRITY
-766 ARPRIPVVS
+766 ARPRVPIVS
-775 TVTGRPAP
+775 TVTGTPVSDELTTP
-783 DALSTPGYWVRQV
+783 DYWVRQV

-805 VDTLAGLGTTR
+805 VAALADAGATR

-826 TAMTEECL
+826 AAMTEECL
-834 PGVTAAA
+834 PGATVAS
-841 LLRQDRDEVRTA
+841 LLRKDRDEVRTA
-853 LTAVAAGYVRGARA
+853 LAAVATVYVRGARTN
-867 AWAGVFDGTGARARE
+867 WGELFPGGRPCE

-888 QRETYWPQ
+888 QRETYWPE
-896 LPGPAGGGTRDAL
+896 LPRPVGGATRDSL
-909 LKLDWVPVPAGEP
+909 LKLDWVPVEAGEP
-922 VPAAWAVLGSGH
+922 APAAWAVLGAGH
-934 RELAAGLLAELG
+934 RELGAALFAELG

-954 DGLAE
+954 DGVAE
-959 AGALPDVVVA
+959 AGALPDVLVA
-969 PFLSRSEADTPGEAA
+969 PFRCATPGEAA
-984 RRALRLVRFWLADE
+984 RRALRLVQGWLADE
-998 RFEGRPL
+998 RFDGRTL
-1005 VVLTRGAAVDGGVPD
+1005 VVLTQGAAVAEGVTD
-1020 LAQAPVWGLLRSA
+1020 LAQAPVWGLVRSA
-1033 AAEHPGRFVLA
+1033 AAENPGRFVLA
-1044 DVDEPSAAR
+1044 DVDDLADAR
-1053 LLPAALATGEPQFL
+1053 LLPAALATGEPEFL

-1076 RLAKLPSSS
+1076 RLAKLAASEP

-1090 FGPDGTVLVTGGT
+1090 FGPEGTVLVTGGT
-1103 GMLGALVARHLVT
+1103 GALGALVARHLAT
-1116 RHGVRHLLL
+1116 RYGVRHLLL
-1125 ASRRG
+1125 AGRRG
-1130 PDAEGAAELS
+1130 PDADGAAELV
-1140 AELAGLGAEPVVAAC
+1140 ADLTELGAEPVVAAC
-1155 DAADRAALA
+1155 DAADRDALAALL
-1164 GLLAGIP
+1164 GTIP

-1198 LDTVL
+1198 LDAVL
-1203 RPKIDAVTNLHELTG
+1203 RPKIDAGTNLHELT
-1218 GAELTAF
+1218 ADADLTAF
-1225 VVFSSVSG
+1225 VVFSSISG
-1233 TLGPVGQANYAA
+1233 TLGPAGQANYAA
-1245 ANVWLDA
+1245 ANAWLDA

-1259 RGLPALALGWGLWA
+1259 HGLPGLALGWGLWE
-1273 QASGMTGGLA
+1273 QAGGMTGALA

-1291 ATGMVPL
+1291 ATGMIPL
-1298 SAEEGLRLFDA
+1298 STVEGFRLFDA
-1309 ACRAGEPVV
+1309 ACRGGEPAV
-1318 LPIRFDP
+1318 LPIRFDL
-1325 AVLRAAPALPPVFA
+1325 AVLGAAPALPPVFA
-1339 GLVPPA
+1339 GLVPPRPVAGPA
-1345 PPAEPAGGPAGLTA
+1345 PGRPAG
-1359 AAVLDV
+1359 VLDA
-1365 VRTAVAQVLGY
+1365 VRTAVALVLGY
-1376 RDAAAVEP
+1376 ANASAVQP
-1384 DRAFADLGFDS
+1384 DRAFKDLGFDS

-1401 RNRLAAATGQRLTA
+1401 RNRLAATTGQRLPA

-1431 RAELTGDAEP
+1431 AGDA
-1441 GRPASG
+1441 GPAV
-1447 AARAGDEPIAIV
+1447 AAPVAVRTDDEPIAIV

-1512 AREGGFLDDAA
+1512 AREGGFLDGAA

-1585 ALAPQSAE
+1585 ALAPKSAE

-1635 GIQALRTG
+1635 AIQALRAG
-1643 ECSLVLAGGVTVLAT
+1643 ECSLVLAGGVTVLST

-1713 LVRGS
+1713 VVRGS

-1744 LANAGLEPSDVD
+1744 LANAGLTPSEVD
-1756 AVEAHGTGTTLG
+1756 AVEAHGTGTSLG

-1775 LIAAYGRDRERPLW
+1775 LIATYGQDRDRPLW

-1800 QAAAGVAGVMKMV
+1800 QAAAGVAGIMKMV
-1813 LALRHGLLPRTLHAD
+1813 LALRHGLLPQTLHAD
-1828 VPSSHVDWSAG
+1828 VPSSHVDWSDGA
-1839 SVRLLSEPVPW
+1839 VRLLSEPVPW
-1850 PADDR
+1850 PEGEAP
-1855 VRRAGVS
+1855 RRAGVS

-1869 NAHVIV
+1869 NAHVIL

-1884 TSGRSGR
+1884 ALVASDAPKGPLVASDAPKATLGRWVPWTVSGR
-1891 VVAWAVSGHTPEA
+1891 TLEA
-1904 LRAQAGRLLDHVTAH
+1904 LRAQAERLLSHVAAH
-1919 PGTAAAEIGSA
+1919 SAEPAEIGTA

-1936 FGHRAVVVGTGRD
+1936 FAHRAVVVGADRD
-1949 ELVRGLAAVADG
+1949 ELVRGLAAVAAD
-1961 RPAAGVST
+1961 RPAPGVST

-1991 GAGLRREFP
+1991 GAGLSREFP
-2000 VFAEAFAE
+2000 VFADAFAE
-2008 VCAQFDGRLD
+2008 VCAEFDAHLD
-2018 RPLRDVVDTGPDL
+2018 RPLLEAIDTDL
-2031 LDRTAYTQP
+2031 LDQTGYTQP
-2040 ALFAVEVALFR
+2040 ALFAIEVALFR

-2073 AHVAGVWSL
+2073 AHVAGVWS
-2082 PDACAVVAA
+2082 PADACAVVAA

-2105 LAVEATEAEILPTLP
+2105 LAIEATEAEVVPTLP
-2120 AGVELAA
+2120 AGVDLAA

-2139 EDGVLE
+2139 EDGVLAVE
-2145 AGRRWAGRRTRRLR
+2145 RHWAGRKTRRLR

-2166 PDMDPML
+2166 PAMDAML
-2173 AEFGRVLAGVTF
+2173 ADFGRVLGEVTF
-2185 APPAVPIVSTLTGEP
+2185 APPAIPIVSTLTGEP
-2200 AADLTSPEY
+2200 ATDLTSPGY

-2233 RFAELGPDGVL
+2233 RFVELGPDGVL
-2244 SAMAASCLGTGTLVT
+2244 TAMAAAGLDGDALVT
-2259 PVLRKDRDEPESLVT
+2259 ALIRKDRDEPRELLT
-2274 ALANLHVGGVP
+2274 ALAKLHVSGST
-2285 VDWAAVLGG
+2285 VDWRTVLGG
-2294 PGDPAPLPTY
+2294 TGEAAELPTY
-2304 AFQHERFWPEPAPV
+2304 AFQHERFWPEFSLTP
-2318 AAGDVTMAGLDRPDH
+2318 AGDVTVAGLDRPDH

-2340 TVAGTGA
+2340 TNAEDGT

-2353 LSPRTHPWLADHV
+2353 ISPRTHPWLADHV

-2377 FVELALRAG
+2377 FVELVLRAG
-2386 ELVGAGGVDE
+2386 EQAGTGGIDE
-2396 LVIETPLPL
+2396 LIIETPLPL
-2405 PGDDGVQV
+2405 PERDGVQL
-2413 QVVLGAPDEAGTR
+2413 QVVLGAPDERGTR

-2433 LGDEPWTRHA
+2433 LDDEPWTRHA
-2443 TGRLAAEPGRL
+2443 SGRLAAEPGPV
-2454 PEDVPEWP
+2454 PEDVTEWP

-2472 GLYDAGPDSGFGY
+2472 GLYTGGPEGGFGY

-2493 AAWRLGDA
+2493 AAWRLGDE

-2516 ARFGLHP
+2516 ARSGLHP

-2535 VADWAGR
+2535 VAEWAGR
-2542 QYLPFSWSGVT
+2542 NYLPFSWSGVT

-2562 RATLTPD
+2562 RVTVTPN
-2569 GQDTVKLSLA
+2569 GHDTVRLSLA
-2579 DPAGRAVATV
+2579 DPAGRPVASI

-2596 LAGAPAARKAHDA
+2596 LVAGTVPAVRKTPES
-2609 LFRLDWRPA
+2609 LFRLDWRPVP
-2618 TPAPVEAATRRWAVV
+2618 PAPVDTVARRWAVV
-2633 GPDDLGVGPVL
+2633 GEGDLGPVL
-2644 DASGVTLESYVDL
+2644 DASGVTCESYVDIH
-2657 DALGA
+2657 ALGA
-2662 AVGLGMAVPEAVLAV
+2662 AVALGMAAPEAVLAV
-2677 CTPPPGEPHDVA
+2677 RTPADGALPDVA
-2689 RTTAHGVLALL
+2689 RATAHDVLSLL
-2700 RAWLAD
+2700 QDWLAD
-2706 ERFAAAR
+2706 ERFAASR

-2718 RDAVAAGA
+2718 RGAVAAAA
-2726 GDDVAGL
+2726 GDDVPGL
-2733 ACAPV
+2733 ACAPI
-2738 WGLVRSAQAENPG
+2738 WGLVRSAQSEHPG
-2751 RLLLVDLDDHADSRA
+2751 RVRLIDLDDHAESA
-2766 ALASAVRTGE
+2766 AAMPAAVLADE
-2776 PQLAVREGV
+2776 PQLAVREGA
-2785 LLAARMTRAATDSA
+2785 LLAARLTRATTEAA
-2799 TGKPPFGPDGT
+2799 TGKRPFGPDGT
-2810 VLVTGG
+2810 VLLTGA

-2821 RALARHLV
+2821 RELARHLV
-2829 TGHDVR
+2829 TAHDVR
-2835 RLVLAGRTG
+2835 KLVLTSRNAS
-2844 PDAPGAAEL
+2844 AATDLRDEL
-2853 RAELSALGADVRLAA
+2853 TALGAEVRLAA
-2868 CDAADRAALAGLLA
+2868 CDTADRTALAGLLA
-2882 DIPDLAAVVHA
+2882 DIPDLAGVVHA
-2893 AGVLDDGVVS
+2893 AGVLDDGVLS
-2903 SLTPERLD
+2903 SLTPERMD
-2911 AVLRPKAD
+2911 AVLRPKVD

-2927 TADRHLSAF
+2927 TADRNLSAF

-2941 VSGTFGAPGQGN
+2941 VSATFGGPGQGN

-2965 AHRAARGLPAQSL
+2965 AHRAARGLPAQAL
-2978 AWGLWDTGMSA
+2978 AWGLWETGMSA
-2989 GLDSADRRRMARGG
+2989 ALDSADRKRMSRGG
-3003 VRALP
+3003 VHALP

-3014 LFDTATALAEPAL
+3014 LFDTATSLAEPAL
-3027 VPAKLDLAALGAA
+3027 VPAKLDLTGLG
-3040 GQVAAVLTGLV
+3040 GQVASVLKGLV
-3051 RTPARRA
+3051 RPARRA
-3058 APVSGAGGLR
+3058 ATAATPVSGEDALR
-3068 RVLAGKPAAEQ
+3068 AALAGKPEHDQQA
-3079 ESVLLELV
+3079 VLLDLV
-3087 RGAAAAV
+3087 RATAATV

-3106 AGFLVAGFDSLTA
+3106 VGFLVAGFDSLTA

-3140 DFPAPADLAAHLRAE
+3140 DFPAPADLAAHLRTE
-3155 LAVTEAAPTPSTVDS
+3155 LNVGAAAPATSTVDS

-3183 LGKLT
+3183 LGKMK

-3198 LLRPTFASAADLAE
+3198 LLRPTFDAAADLAE
-3212 PPKPVKLAAGE
+3212 PPGSVQLAAGE
-3223 GGPRLICFS
+3223 GTPKLICFS

-3246 ASPFRGDRDVYALP
+3246 ASPFRGDLDVHALP
-3260 APGFVKGEALPE
+3260 APGFVKGEALPNS
-3272 TVAAVAEALAG
+3272 VRAVAEVQAD
-3283 SVLQAA
+3283 SVLRVA
-3289 GGEPFVLLGSSSGGM
+3289 GGAPFVLVGSSSGGM
-3304 LAHAAAEHLVARGTA
+3304 LAHAAAERLEERGTP

-3327 SYLPRAD
+3327 SYLPRED
-3334 SPLERFRDELLGG
+3334 SPLDRFRDELFGG
-3347 MFDREAVFAP
+3347 MFDREEVFAP

-3371 LMAGWSP
+3371 LMAGWEP
-3378 AKLPSPVLLVR
+3378 AALSVPLLLVR
-3389 SSEPPVAE
+3389 SSEPPVDD
-3397 GPGGPLAP
+3397 GRLAP
-3405 GEWQTHW
+3405 EEWQTHW
-3412 DTADTVVDVPGNHF
+3412 DTADFVVDVPGNHF
-3426 TMVEDHAV
+3426 TMVEDHAA
-3434 TTART
+3434 TTAET
-3439 VRGWLDTTLRTEF
+3439 VRGWLGTTLRTEF
-3452 THD
+3452 AHD

>member
-18 HETRERLKAAEAVT
+18 HETRERLRAAEAAA
-32 PEPVAIVAMACRFPG
+32 PEPIAIVAMACRFPG
-47 GVATPE
+47 GVETPE

-66 TGFPDDRGW
+66 TDFPDDRGW
-75 DIDAVY
+75 DLDAVY
-81 HPDPDHPGTSYVREG
+81 HPDPAHPGTSYVRQG

-116 ALAMD
+116 AVAMD

-126 LLETSWEAVERAGI
+126 LLETSWEALERAGL
-140 DPLSLRGQP
+140 DPLSLRGEP

-169 GAGDGYESTGNAAS
+169 GVGDGYESTGNAAS
-183 VLSGRVAYVLGLEGP
+183 VLSGRIAYALGLEGP

-223 ECTLAVAG
+223 ECDLALAG
-231 GVTVMTAPGAFI
+231 GVTVMTTPGAFI

-257 KAFAEGADGTGW
+257 KAFADTADGTGW
-269 GEGAGVVLLERLSDA
+269 GEGAGVVLVERLSDA

-327 ARLSPSD
+327 AGLSPSD
-334 VDVVEAHG
+334 VDAVEAHG

-347 GDPIEAQALLT
+347 GDPIEAQALLA
-358 TYGEHRTA
+358 TYGRDRRT
-366 GRPLWLG
+366 PLWLG

-390 VIKMVLA
+390 VIKMTLA
-397 LRHGVLPPTLHV
+397 LHNGVLPKTLHV
-409 GQPTSR
+409 DRPSSR
-415 VDWSAGD
+415 VDWTAGD
-422 VRLLTEPVPWPD
+422 VRLLTEPVPWPA
-434 EGRVRHAGVSAFG
+434 EGRVRRAGVSAFG

-457 AAPPAEETLPQR
+457 AAPPAEETAEPR
-469 ESRPVDVVPW
+469 ESPAVVPW
-479 VLSGRSAA
+479 VLSGRTDA
-487 ALHAQAAR
+487 ALRAQAER
-495 LAALDVDDPAGIG
+495 LAGVEGDPAAIG

-530 LRAGV
+530 LAEGV
-535 RALAGGEDAPG
+535 RALAKGEEVP
-546 LVRGAVAE
+546 LRGTVTE

-566 QRAGMGRELY
+566 QRTGMGGELY
-576 ERFPAYATAFDEI
+576 DRFPAYAEAFDEI
-589 CAEFDRHLD
+589 CAEFDRHLE
-598 RPLKTVVWSGE
+598 RPLKTVVESGVDID
-609 ELGET
+609 ET

-619 ALFALEV
+619 ALFAVEV
-626 ALFRLA
+626 ALFRLL

-675 QALPAGGAM
+675 QALPRGGAM

-697 LDGTVSLAA
+697 LTETVSLAA
-706 VNGPGSVVVSGAE
+706 VNGPDSVVVSGEGAE
-719 AGTREIERHFAA
+719 AIERHFAA

-744 FHSPLMDPMLGEFAR
+744 FHSPLMDPMLAEFGR
-759 VAARVTY
+759 VAARITY
-766 ARPRIPVVS
+766 ARPRLPIVS
-775 TVTGRPAP
+775 TVTG
-783 DALSTPGYWVRQV
+783 TPLTDELTTPEYWVRQV

-805 VDTLAGLGTTR
+805 VAALAELGTTR
-816 FLELG
+816 FLEVG

-834 PGVTAAA
+834 PGATAAA
-841 LLRQDRDEVRTA
+841 LLRKDRDEVRTA
-853 LTAVAAGYVRGARA
+853 LTAVATMYVRGARA
-867 AWAGVFDGTGARARE
+867 GWGAVFPGARACA

-888 QRETYWPQ
+888 QRETYWPE
-896 LPGPAGGGTRDAL
+896 LPRPVGGTTRDAL

-922 VPAAWAVLGSGH
+922 VPATWALLGSGH
-934 RELAAGLLAELG
+934 RELAAALFAELG

-954 DGLAE
+954 DGVAE
-959 AGALPDVVVA
+959 AGSLPDVLVV
-969 PFLSRSEADTPGEAA
+969 PFLSRSEEDTPGAAA
-984 RRALRLVRFWLADE
+984 RRALRLVRSWLADE
-998 RFEGRPL
+998 RFDGRTL
-1005 VVLTRGAAVDGGVPD
+1005 VVLTRGAAVAEGVAD
-1020 LAQAPVWGLLRSA
+1020 LAQAPVWGLVRSA
-1033 AAEHPGRFVLA
+1033 AAENPGRFVLA
-1044 DVDEPSAAR
+1044 DVDDPAAAR
-1053 LLPAALATGEPQFL
+1053 LLPAALATGEPEFL

-1076 RLAKLPSSS
+1076 RLAKAS
-1085 GPSAS
+1085 GTGPAAS
-1090 FGPDGTVLVTGGT
+1090 FGPEGTVLVTGGT
-1103 GMLGALVARHLVT
+1103 GALGARIARHLVT
-1116 RHGVRHLLL
+1116 RYGVRHLVL

-1130 PDAEGAAELS
+1130 PDADGAAEL
-1140 AELAGLGAEPVVAAC
+1140 AADLTELGAEPVVAAC
-1155 DAADRAALA
+1155 DAADREALAAL
-1164 GLLAGIP
+1164 LAAIP

-1203 RPKIDAVTNLHELTG
+1203 RPKIDAVTNLDELT
-1218 GAELTAF
+1218 ADTELTAF
-1225 VVFSSVSG
+1225 VVFSSISG
-1233 TLGPVGQANYAA
+1233 TLGPAGQANYAA

-1259 RGLPALALGWGLWA
+1259 RGLPGLALGWGLWA
-1273 QASGMTGGLA
+1273 QDGGMTGGLA

-1291 ATGMVPL
+1291 ATGMIPL
-1298 SAEEGLRLFDA
+1298 STVEGLRLFDE
-1309 ACRAGEPVV
+1309 ACLGGEPAV
-1318 LPIRFDP
+1318 LPIRFDFD
-1325 AVLRAAPALPPVFA
+1325 VLRAAPALPPVFA
-1339 GLVPPA
+1339 GLVPPR
-1345 PPAEPAGGPAGLTA
+1345 PAEPVADRPAD
-1359 AAVLDV
+1359 VLDV

-1376 RDAAAVEP
+1376 AGAATVEP
-1384 DRAFADLGFDS
+1384 DRAFKDLGFDS

-1415 TLIYDYATPNA
+1415 TLIYDYATPKA

-1431 RAELTGDAEP
+1431 AGDAA
-1441 GRPASG
+1441 PAAP
-1447 AARAGDEPIAIV
+1447 AAVVRAGDEPIAIV
-1459 SMACRFPGGVH
+1459 SMACRFPGGVR
-1470 TPDELWTLLA
+1470 TPDELWALLA
-1480 EGRDAIGGFPAD
+1480 DGRDAIGGFPTD

-1558 GIDPESLRGRPVG
+1558 GIDPESLRGAPVG

-1585 ALAPQSAE
+1585 ALAPRSAE

-1635 GIQALRTG
+1635 AIQALRSG
-1643 ECSLVLAGGVTVLAT
+1643 ECSLVLAGGVTVLST

-1666 RQRGLSPDGRCR
+1666 RQRGLAPDGRCK
-1678 AFSDDAN
+1678 AFSDAAD

-1713 LVRGS
+1713 VVRGS

-1744 LANAGLEPSDVD
+1744 LANAGLRPSDVD
-1756 AVEAHGTGTTLG
+1756 AVEAHGTGTSLG

-1775 LIAAYGRDRERPLW
+1775 LIATYGQDRDRPLW

-1813 LALRHGLLPRTLHAD
+1813 LALNNGLLPKTLHAD
-1828 VPSSHVDWSAG
+1828 VPSSHVDWSG
-1839 SVRLLSEPVPW
+1839 GDVRLLAEPVPW
-1850 PADDR
+1850 PDDDR

-1875 EQAPERPKA
+1875 EAAPEAAPSRETTA
-1884 TSGRSGR
+1884 SRSLT
-1891 VVAWAVSGHTPEA
+1891 AWAVSGHGPEA
-1904 LRAQAGRLLDHVTAH
+1904 LRGQAERLLDHVTAD
-1919 PGTAAAEIGSA
+1919 PAEPAQIGTALAA
-1930 LAGRTV
+1930 RTV
-1936 FGHRAVVVGTGRD
+1936 FGHRAVVVGADRD
-1949 ELVRGLAAVADG
+1949 DLVTGLAAVAAG
-1961 RPAAGVST
+1961 RAAPGVVT

-1975 GTAFLFTG
+1975 ATAFLFTG

-1991 GAGLRREFP
+1991 GAGLRQEFP
-2000 VFAEAFAE
+2000 VFADAFAE
-2008 VCAQFDGRLD
+2008 VCAEFDAHLG
-2018 RPLRDVVDTGPDL
+2018 RPLREVIDTEPEL
-2031 LDRTAYTQP
+2031 LDRTEYTQP

-2105 LAVEATEAEILPTLP
+2105 LAIEATEAEVVPTLP
-2120 AGVELAA
+2120 AGVDLAA
-2127 VNGPASVVVSGA
+2127 VNGPTSVVVSGA
-2139 EDGVLE
+2139 EDGIE
-2145 AGRRWAGRRTRRLR
+2145 AVERHWAGRKTRRLR

-2166 PDMDPML
+2166 ADMDAML
-2173 AEFGRVLAGVTF
+2173 ADFGRVLNGVTF
-2185 APPAVPIVSTLTGEP
+2185 APPAIPVVSTLTGAVATE
-2200 AADLTSPEY
+2200 LTSPAY

-2244 SAMAASCLGTGTLVT
+2244 TAMAAACL
-2259 PVLRKDRDEPESLVT
+2259 DERTLVT
-2274 ALANLHVGGVP
+2274 ALVRKDEPRDLLTGLAKLHVDGST
-2285 VDWAAVLGG
+2285 VDWARVLGRT
-2294 PGDPAPLPTY
+2294 GDPASLPTY
-2304 AFQHERFWPEPAPV
+2304 AFQHERFWPEFSLAP
-2318 AAGDVTMAGLDRPDH
+2318 AGDVTLAGLDRPDH

-2340 TVAGTGA
+2340 TNAEDGT

-2353 LSPRTHPWLADHV
+2353 ISPRTHPWLADHV

-2377 FVELALRAG
+2377 FVELVLRAAG
-2386 ELVGAGGVDE
+2386 QAGAGGIDE
-2396 LVIETPLPL
+2396 LVVEAPLDL
-2405 PGDDGVQV
+2405 PGDGVQL
-2413 QVVLGAPDEAGTR
+2413 QVVLGAPDESGARG
-2426 PVTVHSR
+2426 VTVHSR
-2433 LGDEPWTRHA
+2433 FDDEPWTRHA
-2443 TGRLAAEPGRL
+2443 AGRLAAEPGA
-2454 PEDVPEWP
+2454 VPGDLAEWP
-2462 PAGAEPLDLD
+2462 PPGAEPLDLD
-2472 GLYDAGPDSGFGY
+2472 GLYTADSEFGY

-2493 AAWRLGDA
+2493 AAWRLGDE

-2516 ARFGLHP
+2516 GRCGLHP
-2523 ALLDASLHVLGT
+2523 ALLDASLHVVGT
-2535 VADWAGR
+2535 VSEWAGR
-2542 QYLPFSWSGVT
+2542 AYLPFSWSGVT
-2553 LHASGATAV
+2553 LHATGATAV
-2562 RATLTPD
+2562 RVTVTPN
-2569 GQDTVKLSLA
+2569 GHDTVKLSLA
-2579 DPAGRAVATV
+2579 DPAGRAVASV

-2596 LAGAPAARKAHDA
+2596 LADGGTRPVRKTHDS
-2609 LFRLDWRPA
+2609 LFRLDWRPV
-2618 TPAPVEAATRRWAVV
+2618 PPVPVDGARRWAVL
-2633 GPDDLGVGPVL
+2633 GADDLGIGPAL
-2644 DASGVTLESYVDL
+2644 DASGVTCESYVDL
-2657 DALGA
+2657 DALGT
-2662 AVGLGMAVPEAVLAV
+2662 AVGLGMAVPEAVLAIAAPV
-2677 CTPPPGEPHDVA
+2677 PGALPDAARSAAHD
-2689 RTTAHGVLALL
+2689 VLALL
-2700 RAWLAD
+2700 REWLAD
-2706 ERFAAAR
+2706 ERFAASR

-2718 RDAVAAGA
+2718 RGAVAAAA
-2726 GDDVAGL
+2726 GDDVPDL
-2733 ACAPV
+2733 AAAPI
-2738 WGLVRSAQAENPG
+2738 WGLVRSAQSEHPG
-2751 RLLLVDLDDHADSRA
+2751 RVRLIDLDGSVAGLADGEHPGPSMA
-2766 ALASAVRTGE
+2766 ALPAAVLSDE
-2776 PQLAVREGV
+2776 PQLAVREGT
-2785 LLAARMTRAATDSA
+2785 LLAARLNRATTESA
-2799 TGKPPFGPDGT
+2799 TGKRPFGPDGT
-2810 VLVTGG
+2810 VLLTGA

-2821 RALARHLV
+2821 RVLARHLV
-2829 TGHDVR
+2829 TAHDVR
-2835 RLVLAGRTG
+2835 RLVLISRT
-2844 PDAPGAAEL
+2844 ATGATDLKDEL
-2853 RAELSALGADVRLAA
+2853 AALGADVRFAA
-2868 CDAADRAALAGLLA
+2868 CDAADRDALAGLLA
-2882 DIPDLAAVVHA
+2882 GIPDLAAVVHA
-2893 AGVLDDGVVS
+2893 AGVLDDGVIEG
-2903 SLTPERLD
+2903 LTPERLD
-2911 AVLRPKAD
+2911 AVLRPKVD

-2927 TADRHLSAF
+2927 TMDRHLSAF

-2941 VSGTFGAPGQGN
+2941 VSATFGAPGQGN
-2953 YAAANTFLDALA
+2953 YAAANAFLDALA
-2965 AHRAARGLPAQSL
+2965 AHRAARGLPAQAL
-2978 AWGLWDTGMSA
+2978 AWGLWETGMSA
-2989 GLDSADRRRMARGG
+2989 KLDSADRNRMSRGG

-3008 VEQGLA
+3008 VGQGLA
-3014 LFDTATALAEPAL
+3014 LFDAATALAEPAL
-3027 VPAKLDLAALGAA
+3027 VPAKLDLSGGA
-3040 GQVAAVLTGLV
+3040 VAPVLKGLV
-3051 RTPARRA
+3051 RPERRA
-3058 APVSGAGGLR
+3058 ARVSDEDTLSRA
-3068 RVLAGKPAAEQ
+3068 LAGKSE
-3079 ESVLLELV
+3079 EDRETVLLDLV
-3087 RGAAAAV
+3087 RGAAATV
-3094 LGHAGPEAVRPD
+3094 LGHAGPDAVRAD
-3106 AGFLVAGFDSLTA
+3106 VGFLVAGFDSLTA
-3119 VELRNALGAS
+3119 VELRNTLGAA

-3140 DFPAPADLAAHLRAE
+3140 DFPTPADLAAHLRAE
-3155 LAVTEAAPTPSTVDS
+3155 LKVAEEPKTSTVDA

-3183 LGKLT
+3183 LGKMK

-3198 LLRPTFASAADLAE
+3198 LLRPTFGSAADLAHRLGS
-3212 PPKPVKLAAGE
+3212 VKLAAGE
-3223 GGPRLICFS
+3223 RTPKLICFS

-3246 ASPFRGDRDVYALP
+3246 ASPFRGDRDVHALP
-3260 APGFVKGEALPE
+3260 APGFVKGEALP
-3272 TVAAVAEALAG
+3272 TSVRAVAEVQADA
-3283 SVLQAA
+3283 VLRAA

-3304 LAHAAAEHLVARGTA
+3304 LAHAAAELLEERGTP

-3334 SPLERFRDELLGG
+3334 SPLDRFRDELFGG
-3347 MFDREAVFAP
+3347 MFDREEVFAP
-3357 MDVARLSAMSWYFR
+3357 MDAARLSAMSWYFR
-3371 LMAGWSP
+3371 LMAGWEP
-3378 AKLPSPVLLVR
+3378 AKLAVPLLLVR
-3389 SSEPPVAE
+3389 SSEPPVADA
-3397 GPGGPLAP
+3397 GLAP
-3405 GEWQTHW
+3405 EDWQTHW

-3426 TMVEDHAV
+3426 TMVEDHAA
-3434 TTART
+3434 TTAET
-3439 VRGWLDTTLRTEF
+3439 VRDWLGTTLQDGA
-3452 THD
+3452 HA

>member
-18 HETRERLKAAEAVT
+18 HETRERLRVAESAA

-47 GVATPE
+47 GVETPE
-53 DLWRVLETGTDTL
+53 DLWRVLETGTDTM
-66 TGFPDDRGW
+66 TDFPEDRGW
-75 DIDAVY
+75 DVDAVY
-81 HPDPDHPGTSYVREG
+81 HPDPAHPGTSYVRQG

-126 LLETSWEAVERAGI
+126 LLETSWEALERAGI
-140 DPLSLRGQP
+140 DPLSLRGEP

-169 GAGDGYESTGNAAS
+169 GVGDGYESTGNAAS
-183 VLSGRVAYVLGLEGP
+183 VLSGRISYALGLEGP

-223 ECTLAVAG
+223 ECDLALAG
-231 GVTVMTAPGAFI
+231 GVTVMTTPGAFI

-257 KAFAEGADGTGW
+257 KAFADGADGTGW
-269 GEGAGVVLLERLSDA
+269 GEGAGVVLLERLADA
-284 RRNGHPVLAIVAGSA
+284 RRHGHPVLAIVAGSA

-327 ARLSPSD
+327 AGLSPSD
-334 VDVVEAHG
+334 VDAVEAHG

-347 GDPIEAQALLT
+347 GDPIEAQALLA
-358 TYGEHRTA
+358 TYGEHRPA

-390 VIKMVLA
+390 VIKMALA
-397 LRHGVLPPTLHV
+397 LRNGVLPKTLHV
-409 GQPTSR
+409 DRPSAK

-422 VRLLTEPVPWPD
+422 VRVLTEPVPWPD

-457 AAPPAEETLPQR
+457 AAPPAEEAAP
-469 ESRPVDVVPW
+469 EPASPAVVPW
-479 VLSGRSAA
+479 VLSGRSEA
-487 ALHAQAAR
+487 ALRAQAAR
-495 LAALDVDDPAGIG
+495 LVHGDPAAIG

-520 RAVLVGDAAE
+520 RAVVVGDAAE
-530 LRAGV
+530 LADGV
-535 RALAGGEDAPG
+535 RALANGGEAPG
-546 LVRGAVAE
+546 LVRGVVTE

-566 QRAGMGRELY
+566 QRAGMGLGLY
-576 ERFPAYATAFDEI
+576 ERFPAYAQAFDEI

-598 RPLKTVVWSGE
+598 RPLATVIRSGE
-609 ELGET
+609 DLDET

-619 ALFALEV
+619 ALFAVEV
-626 ALFRLA
+626 ALFRLL

-675 QALPAGGAM
+675 QDLPRGGAM
-684 VAVQATEA
+684 VAIQATED

-697 LDGTVSLAA
+697 LSDAVSLAA
-706 VNGPGSVVVSGAE
+706 VNGPDSVVVSGDEKDA
-719 AGTREIERHFAA
+719 REIERHFAA
-731 LGRRTRRLTVSHA
+731 LGRRTRQLTVSHA
-744 FHSPLMDPMLGEFAR
+744 FHSPLMDPMLDAFAQ
-759 VAARVTY
+759 VAARITY
-766 ARPRIPVVS
+766 ARPRLPIVS
-775 TVTGRPAP
+775 TVTGKPGTDELA
-783 DALSTPGYWVRQV
+783 TPGHWVRQV
-796 REPVRFAAA
+796 REPVRFATAVAA
-805 VDTLAGLGTTR
+805 LADLGTGR

-826 TAMTEECL
+826 AAMTEECL
-834 PGVTAAA
+834 PGAVVSA
-841 LLRQDRDEVRTA
+841 LLRKDRDDVRTA
-853 LTAVAAGYVRGARA
+853 LTAVASGYVHGARA
-867 AWAGVFDGTGARARE
+867 DWGGVFAGTGVRACE

-888 QRETYWPQ
+888 QRETYWPE
-896 LPGPAGGGTRDAL
+896 LPQPVGGATRDAL

-922 VPAAWAVLGSGH
+922 GPASWAVLGSGH
-934 RELAAGLLAELG
+934 REFASALLGELG

-954 DGLAE
+954 DALAE
-959 AGALPDVVVA
+959 AGALPDVLVA
-969 PFLSRSEADTPGEAA
+969 PFVSRSEADTPGEAA

-998 RFEGRPL
+998 RFAGRTL
-1005 VVLTRGAAVDGGVPD
+1005 VVLTRGAAVAEGVSD

-1033 AAEHPGRFVLA
+1033 AAENPGRFVLA
-1044 DVDEPSAAR
+1044 DVDDPAAAR

-1076 RLAKLPSSS
+1076 RLAKPAPAP
-1085 GPSAS
+1085 GPSAT
-1090 FGPDGTVLVTGGT
+1090 FGPAGTVLVTGGT
-1103 GMLGALVARHLVT
+1103 GTLGAQVARHLVA

-1125 ASRRG
+1125 AGRRG
-1130 PDAEGAAELS
+1130 PDADGAAELC
-1140 AELAGLGAEPVVAAC
+1140 AELAELGAEPVVAAC
-1155 DAADRAALA
+1155 DAADRDALAAL
-1164 GLLAGIP
+1164 LASIP
-1171 ADRPLTGVVHVAGV
+1171 ADRPLTGVVHAAGV

-1198 LDTVL
+1198 LDVVL
-1203 RPKIDAVTNLHELTG
+1203 RPKVDAVTNLHELTA
-1218 GAELTAF
+1218 GADLTAF
-1225 VVFSSVSG
+1225 VVFSSISG
-1233 TLGPVGQANYAA
+1233 TLGPAGQANYAA

-1259 RGLPALALGWGLWA
+1259 HGRPALALGWGLWE
-1273 QASGMTGGLA
+1273 QASGMTGALA
-1283 DRDRRRLG
+1283 DRDRRRMG
-1291 ATGMVPL
+1291 ATGMIPL
-1298 SAEEGLRLFDA
+1298 STAEALRLFDA
-1309 ACRAGEPVV
+1309 ACRAGEPAV
-1318 LPIRFDP
+1318 LPIRFDFD
-1325 AVLRAAPALPPVFA
+1325 VLRAAPALPPVFA
-1339 GLVPPA
+1339 GLVPPR
-1345 PPAEPAGGPAGLTA
+1345 PA
-1359 AAVLDV
+1359 AAPVAERPADPLDV
-1365 VRTAVAQVLGY
+1365 VRTAVALVLGY
-1376 RDAAAVEP
+1376 ANAAAVDP
-1384 DRAFADLGFDS
+1384 DRAFKDLGFDS

-1401 RNRLAAATGQRLTA
+1401 RNRVAAATGQRLPA
-1415 TLIYDYATPNA
+1415 TLIYDYATPKA

-1431 RAELTGDAEP
+1431 TGDA
-1441 GRPASG
+1441 GPASVRV
-1447 AARAGDEPIAIV
+1447 AARTDDEPIAIV

-1470 TPDELWTLLA
+1470 SPDELWALLA

-1558 GIDPESLRGRPVG
+1558 GIDPETLRGEPVG
-1571 VFAGTNGQDYPALL
+1571 VFAGTNGQDYSALL
-1585 ALAPQSAE
+1585 ALSPKSAE

-1602 SVLSGRISYALGL
+1602 SVLSGRISYALGF

-1628 SLVALHW
+1628 SLVAMHW
-1635 GIQALRTG
+1635 AIQSLRAG
-1643 ECSLVLAGGVTVLAT
+1643 ECSLVLAGGVTVLST

-1678 AFSDDAN
+1678 AFSDDAD

-1706 NGHPVLA
+1706 LGHPVLA
-1713 LVRGS
+1713 IVRGS

-1775 LIAAYGRDRERPLW
+1775 LIATYGQDRERPLW

-1813 LALRHGLLPRTLHAD
+1813 LALRNGLLPRTLHAGT
-1828 VPSSHVDWSAG
+1828 PSSHVDWSEGA
-1839 SVRLLSEPVPW
+1839 VRLLSEPVPW
-1850 PADDR
+1850 PDDR

-1869 NAHVIV
+1869 NAHVII
-1875 EQAPERPKA
+1875 EAAPEAPLSRE
-1884 TSGRSGR
+1884 SGGALT
-1891 VVAWAVSGHTPEA
+1891 AWTVSGHTPEA
-1904 LRAQAGRLLDHVTAH
+1904 LRAQAERLLSH
-1919 PGTAAAEIGSA
+1919 AADREPAEIGTA
-1930 LAGRTV
+1930 LAARTA
-1936 FGHRAVVVGTGRD
+1936 FAHRAVVVGEDRE
-1949 ELVRGLAAVADG
+1949 ELVRGLAAVAADQ
-1961 RPAAGVST
+1961 PAPGVTT
-1969 GVRAEG
+1969 GLRAEG
-1975 GTAFLFTG
+1975 ATAFLFTG
-1983 QGAQRLGM
+1983 QGAQRLAM

-2000 VFAEAFAE
+2000 VFADAFAE
-2008 VCAQFDGRLD
+2008 VCAEFDSHLG
-2018 RPLRDVVDTGPDL
+2018 RPLLEVVDTEPGL
-2031 LDRTAYTQP
+2031 LDRTEYTQP
-2040 ALFAVEVALFR
+2040 ALFAVEVALAR
-2051 LLESWGVRP
+2051 LLDTWGVRP

-2082 PDACAVVAA
+2082 PDACTVVAA

-2105 LAVEATEAEILPTLP
+2105 LAVEATEAEVLPTLP

-2127 VNGPASVVVSGA
+2127 VNGPASVVVSGP

-2145 AGRRWAGRRTRRLR
+2145 VERHWTARRTRRLR

-2166 PDMDPML
+2166 PGMDGML
-2173 AEFGRVLAGVTF
+2173 AEFGRVLHGVTF
-2185 APPAVPIVSTLTGEP
+2185 APPTIPVVSTLTGEL
-2200 AADLTSPEY
+2200 ATDLTSPEY

-2219 FADAVATLA
+2219 FADAVTTLA
-2228 GLGVT
+2228 GMGVT

-2244 SAMAASCLGTGTLVT
+2244 TAMAATCLDGDALVT
-2259 PVLRKDRDEPESLVT
+2259 ALMRKDRDEPRELLT
-2274 ALANLHVGGVP
+2274 ALANLHVRGST
-2285 VDWAAVLGG
+2285 VDWRAVLGG
-2294 PGDPAPLPTY
+2294 TGDPAALPTY
-2304 AFQHERFWPEPAPV
+2304 AFQHERFWPEYSLA

-2353 LSPRTHPWLADHV
+2353 ISPRTHPWLADHV

-2377 FVELALRAG
+2377 FVELVLRAG
-2386 ELVGAGGVDE
+2386 EHVGAGGIEE

-2405 PGDDGVQV
+2405 PREGVHLQV
-2413 QVVLGAPDEAGTR
+2413 AVGAPDERGTY

-2433 LGDEPWTRHA
+2433 LDADELWTRHA
-2443 TGRLAAEPGRL
+2443 SGRLTAGAAV

-2462 PAGAEPLDLD
+2462 PAGAEPLALD
-2472 GLYDAGPDSGFGY
+2472 GLYDGGPETGFGY

-2493 AAWRLGDA
+2493 AAWRLGDE

-2510 EEHADA
+2510 GEHADA

-2535 VADWAGR
+2535 AAEWAGR
-2542 QYLPFSWSGVT
+2542 NYLPFSWSGVT

-2562 RATLTPD
+2562 RVTVTPN
-2569 GQDTVKLSLA
+2569 GHDTVRVRLA
-2579 DPAGRAVATV
+2579 DPAGRPVASV

-2596 LAGAPAARKAHDA
+2596 LTAEAARPVRKAHDS
-2609 LFRLDWRPA
+2609 LFRLDWQPV
-2618 TPAPVEAATRRWAVV
+2618 TPWPVEAGPRRWAVV
-2633 GPDDLGVGPVL
+2633 GEDELKVGPVL
-2644 DASGVTLESYVDL
+2644 DAAGVTLESYVDL
-2657 DALGA
+2657 DALGG

-2677 CTPPPGEPHDVA
+2677 CTAGSGPDAARAAAHDA
-2689 RTTAHGVLALL
+2689 LALL
-2700 RAWLAD
+2700 HAWLAD
-2706 ERFAAAR
+2706 ERFAATH
-2713 LVVVT
+2713 LVVLT
-2718 RDAVAAGA
+2718 RGAVAAA
-2726 GDDVAGL
+2726 PGDEVTDL

-2738 WGLVRSAQAENPG
+2738 WGLVRSAQSENPG
-2751 RLLLVDLDDHADSRA
+2751 RVVLVDVDDHEESAA
-2766 ALASAVRTGE
+2766 ALLAAAGTDE
-2776 PQLAVREGV
+2776 PQLAVREGA
-2785 LLAARMTRAATDSA
+2785 LLAARLTRATTASA
-2799 TGKPPFGPDGT
+2799 TGKRPFGPDGT
-2810 VLVTGG
+2810 VLITGG
-2816 TGSLG
+2816 TGGLG
-2821 RALARHLV
+2821 GLLARHLV
-2829 TGHDVR
+2829 TEHGVR
-2835 RLVLAGRTG
+2835 RLVLASRSAAGATG
-2844 PDAPGAAEL
+2844 LRDEL
-2853 RAELSALGADVRLAA
+2853 TALGADVRLAA
-2868 CDAADRAALAGLLA
+2868 CDTADRAALAELLA
-2882 DIPDLAAVVHA
+2882 GVPDLAAVVHA
-2893 AGVLDDGVVS
+2893 AGVLDDGVLS
-2903 SLTPERLD
+2903 SLTPDRLD
-2911 AVLRPKAD
+2911 TVLRPKVD

-2927 TADRHLSAF
+2927 TAGRNLSAF

-2941 VSGTFGAPGQGN
+2941 VSATFGAPGQGN
-2953 YAAANTFLDALA
+2953 YAAANAFLDALA
-2965 AHRAARGLPAQSL
+2965 AHRAARGLPAQAL

-2989 GLDSADRRRMARGG
+2989 SLDSADRKRMSRGG

-3014 LFDTATALAEPAL
+3014 LFDAATALAEPAL
-3027 VPAKLDLAALGAA
+3027 VPAKLDLTGV
-3040 GQVAAVLTGLV
+3040 GDQVASVLKGLV
-3051 RTPARRA
+3051 RVPARRA
-3058 APVSGAGGLR
+3058 STAAEAGSGVDAVR
-3068 RVLAGKPAAEQ
+3068 RALAGKSGPEQ

-3087 RGAAAAV
+3087 RSTAAAV
-3094 LGHAGPEAVRPD
+3094 LGHTGPDAVRPD
-3106 AGFLVAGFDSLTA
+3106 VGFLVAGFDSLTA

-3140 DFPAPADLAAHLRAE
+3140 DFPAPVDLAAHLRAE
-3155 LAVTEAAPTPSTVDS
+3155 LAVTEAVPQKSTVDS

-3183 LGKLT
+3183 LGKMK

-3198 LLRPTFASAADLAE
+3198 LLRPTFDSAADLAE
-3212 PPKPVKLAAGE
+3212 RPGSVKLAAGE
-3223 GGPRLICFS
+3223 HTPKLICFS

-3246 ASPFRGDRDVYALP
+3246 ASPFRGERDVYALP
-3260 APGFVKGEALPE
+3260 TPGFVKGEALP
-3272 TVAAVAEALAG
+3272 TSVRAVAEVQAA
-3283 SVLQAA
+3283 SVLDAA

-3304 LAHAAAEHLVARGTA
+3304 LAHAAAELLEEQGTP

-3327 SYLPRAD
+3327 SYLPRED

-3347 MFDREAVFAP
+3347 MFDREELFAP

-3371 LMAGWSP
+3371 LMGGWSP
-3378 AKLPSPVLLVR
+3378 AKLSAPVLLVR
-3389 SSEPPVAE
+3389 SSEPPVAD
-3397 GPGGPLAP
+3397 GSLAP
-3405 GEWQTHW
+3405 EEWQTHW

-3426 TMVEDHAV
+3426 TMVEDHAA
-3434 TTART
+3434 TTAET
-3439 VRGWLDTTLRTEF
+3439 VCGWLGTTLRTEL

>member
-18 HETRERLKAAEAVT
+18 HETRERLREAESAT
-32 PEPVAIVAMACRFPG
+32 PEPIAIVSMACRFPG
-47 GVATPE
+47 GVETPE

-66 TGFPDDRGW
+66 TDFPDDRGW
-75 DIDAVY
+75 DLDTVY
-81 HPDPDHPGTSYVREG
+81 HPDPDHPGTSYVSQG

-106 AAFFGISPRE
+106 AGFFGISPRE

-126 LLETSWEAVERAGI
+126 LLETSWEALERAGI
-140 DPLSLRGQP
+140 DPQSLRGEP

-162 GLLSLAP
+162 GLLSLVP
-169 GAGDGYESTGNAAS
+169 GVGDGYESTGNAAS
-183 VLSGRVAYVLGLEGP
+183 VLSGRISYVLGLEGP

-223 ECTLAVAG
+223 ECDLALAG
-231 GVTVMTAPGAFI
+231 GVTVMTTPGAFI

-257 KAFAEGADGTGW
+257 KAFADGADGTGW

-284 RRNGHPVLAIVAGSA
+284 RRHGHPVLAIVAGSA

-327 ARLSPSD
+327 AGLSPSD
-334 VDVVEAHG
+334 VDAVEAHG

-347 GDPIEAQALLT
+347 GDPIEAQALLS
-358 TYGEHRTA
+358 TYGEHRPA

-373 SVKSNLGHTQ
+373 SIKSNLGHTQ

-390 VIKMVLA
+390 VIKMALA
-397 LRHGVLPPTLHV
+397 LRNGVLPKTLHV
-409 GQPTSR
+409 EQPTSR

-422 VRLLTEPVPWPD
+422 VRVLTEPVPWPED
-434 EGRVRHAGVSAFG
+434 GRVRRAGVSAFG

-457 AAPPAEETLPQR
+457 AAPPAEEALP
-469 ESRPVDVVPW
+469 ENETITSVVPW
-479 VLSGRSAA
+479 VLSGRSEA
-487 ALHAQAAR
+487 ALRAQAAR
-495 LAALDVDDPAGIG
+495 LAGVDGDPAAIG

-530 LRAGV
+530 LADGV
-535 RALAGGEDAPG
+535 RALAKGDDVSG
-546 LVRGAVAE
+546 LVRGVVVE

-566 QRAGMGRELY
+566 QRVGMGLELHD
-576 ERFPAYATAFDEI
+576 RFPVYATAFDEI

-598 RPLKTVVWSGE
+598 RPLKTVIASGE
-609 ELGET
+609 HLDET

-619 ALFALEV
+619 ALFAVEV
-626 ALFRLA
+626 ALFRLL

-684 VAVQATEA
+684 VALQATED

-697 LDGTVSLAA
+697 LTGAVSLAA
-706 VNGPGSVVVSGAE
+706 VNGPDSVVVSGE
-719 AGTREIERHFAA
+719 AAAASEIEQHFAA

-744 FHSPLMDPMLGEFAR
+744 FHSPLMDPMLAEFAQ
-759 VAARVTY
+759 VAGRITY
-766 ARPRIPVVS
+766 ARPQLPIIS
-775 TVTGRPAP
+775 TVTGRSVTDELTTP
-783 DALSTPGYWVRQV
+783 DYWVRQV

-805 VDTLAGLGTTR
+805 VAALADAGTTR

-826 TAMTEECL
+826 AAMTEECL
-834 PGVTAAA
+834 PGATVAS
-841 LLRQDRDEVRTA
+841 LLRKDRDEVRTA
-853 LTAVAAGYVRGARA
+853 LAAVATMYVRGARA
-867 AWAGVFDGTGARARE
+867 AWGELFTGARAQA

-888 QRETYWPQ
+888 QRESYWPD
-896 LPGPAGGGTRDAL
+896 LPKPVGGATRDAL

-922 VPAAWAVLGSGH
+922 APAAWALLGSGH
-934 RELAAGLLAELG
+934 RGLGAALFAELG
-946 ALACHPDL
+946 ALGCHPDL
-954 DGLAE
+954 DSVAE
-959 AGALPDVVVA
+959 AGALPDVLVA
-969 PFLSRSEADTPGEAA
+969 PFLSRSEEDTPGEAA
-984 RRALRLVRFWLADE
+984 RRALRLVRAWLADE
-998 RFEGRPL
+998 RFDGRTL
-1005 VVLTRGAAVDGGVPD
+1005 VVLTRGAAVADGVTD

-1033 AAEHPGRFVLA
+1033 AAENPGRFVLA
-1044 DVDEPSAAR
+1044 DVDDPAAAR

-1076 RLAKLPSSS
+1076 RLAKLTSAES

-1090 FGPDGTVLVTGGT
+1090 FGPEGTVLVTGGT
-1103 GMLGALVARHLVT
+1103 GALGALVARHLAT
-1116 RHGVRHLLL
+1116 RYGVRHLLL

-1130 PDAEGAAELS
+1130 PDADGAAELV
-1140 AELAGLGAEPVVAAC
+1140 ADLVELGAEPVVAAC
-1155 DAADRAALA
+1155 DAADREALA
-1164 GLLAGIP
+1164 TLLGTIP

-1198 LDTVL
+1198 LDAVL
-1203 RPKIDAVTNLHELTG
+1203 RPKIDAVTNLHELTA

-1225 VVFSSVSG
+1225 VVFSSISG
-1233 TLGPVGQANYAA
+1233 TLGPAGQANYAA

-1259 RGLPALALGWGLWA
+1259 HGLPALALGWGLWE
-1273 QASGMTGGLA
+1273 QSGGMTDVLA

-1291 ATGMVPL
+1291 ATGMIPL
-1298 SAEEGLRLFDA
+1298 STVEGLRLFDA
-1309 ACRAGEPVV
+1309 ACRAGEPAV
-1318 LPIRFDP
+1318 LPIRFDFD
-1325 AVLRAAPALPPVFA
+1325 VLGAAPVLPPVFA
-1339 GLVPPA
+1339 GLVPPRA
-1345 PPAEPAGGPAGLTA
+1345 RQTAEPAADRPAD
-1359 AAVLDV
+1359 VLDV
-1365 VRTAVAQVLGY
+1365 VRTAVALVLGY
-1376 RDAAAVEP
+1376 ANAAAVAP
-1384 DRAFADLGFDS
+1384 DRAFKDLGFDS

-1401 RNRLAAATGQRLTA
+1401 RNRLAAATGQRLPA

-1431 RAELTGDAEP
+1431 AGDA
-1441 GRPASG
+1441 GTAAPAPV
-1447 AARAGDEPIAIV
+1447 AARTDDEPIAIV

-1558 GIDPESLRGRPVG
+1558 GIDPDSLRGQPVG

-1585 ALAPQSAE
+1585 ALSPKSAE

-1635 GIQALRTG
+1635 AIQALHAG
-1643 ECSLVLAGGVTVLAT
+1643 ECSLVLAGGVTVLST

-1678 AFSDDAN
+1678 AFSDDAD

-1713 LVRGS
+1713 IVRGS

-1744 LANAGLEPSDVD
+1744 LANAGLTPSDVD
-1756 AVEAHGTGTTLG
+1756 AVEAHGTGTSLG

-1775 LIAAYGRDRERPLW
+1775 LIATYGQDRDRPLW

-1813 LALRHGLLPRTLHAD
+1813 LALRHGLLPQTLHAD
-1828 VPSSHVDWSAG
+1828 VPSSHVDWGDG

-1850 PADDR
+1850 PDDR
-1855 VRRAGVS
+1855 PRRAGVS

-1869 NAHVIV
+1869 NAHVII
-1875 EQAPERPKA
+1875 ESSPEAPLSRE
-1884 TSGRSGR
+1884 SGARELT
-1891 VVAWAVSGHTPEA
+1891 VWAVSGHTPEA
-1904 LRAQAGRLLDHVTAH
+1904 LRGQAERLLGHVAAH
-1919 PGTAAAEIGSA
+1919 TAEIGTA
-1930 LAGRTV
+1930 LAARTV
-1936 FGHRAVVVGTGRD
+1936 FAHRAVVVGAAHG
-1949 ELVRGLAAVADG
+1949 ELVRGLAAVAAD
-1961 RPAAGVST
+1961 RPAPGVST

-2000 VFAEAFAE
+2000 VFAAAFAE
-2008 VCAQFDGRLD
+2008 VCAEFDGHLD
-2018 RPLRDVVDTGPDL
+2018 RPLLEIIDTDL
-2031 LDRTAYTQP
+2031 LDRTGYTQP
-2040 ALFAVEVALFR
+2040 ALFALEVALFR

-2105 LAVEATEAEILPTLP
+2105 LAVEATEAEVVPTLP

-2139 EDGVLE
+2139 EAGVLE
-2145 AGRRWAGRRTRRLR
+2145 VERHWAGRKTRRLR

-2166 PDMDPML
+2166 PDMDAML
-2173 AEFGRVLAGVTF
+2173 GEFGRVLAGVTF
-2185 APPAVPIVSTLTGEP
+2185 ASPAIPIVSTVTGEP
-2200 AADLTSPEY
+2200 ATDELTSPEY

-2228 GLGVT
+2228 GQGVT
-2233 RFAELGPDGVL
+2233 RFVELGPDGVL
-2244 SAMAASCLGTGTLVT
+2244 TAMAATSLGDDAMVT
-2259 PVLRKDRDEPESLVT
+2259 ALLRKDRDEPRELLT
-2274 ALANLHVGGVP
+2274 GMAKLHVTGST
-2285 VDWAAVLGG
+2285 VDWGTVLGG
-2294 PGDPAPLPTY
+2294 TGDPSALPTY
-2304 AFQHERFWPEPAPV
+2304 AFQHERFWPEFSLTP
-2318 AAGDVTMAGLDRPDH
+2318 AGDVTMAGLDRPDH

-2340 TVAGTGA
+2340 TNAEDGA

-2353 LSPRTHPWLADHV
+2353 VSPRTHPWLADHV
-2366 VAGRT
+2366 VAGST

-2377 FVELALRAG
+2377 FVELVLRAG
-2386 ELVGAGGVDE
+2386 EQVGAGGIDE
-2396 LVIETPLPL
+2396 LIIETPLPL
-2405 PGDDGVQV
+2405 PARDGVQL
-2413 QVVLGAPDEAGTR
+2413 QVVLGAPDESGTR

-2433 LGDEPWTRHA
+2433 LDDEPWTRHA
-2443 TGRLAAEPGRL
+2443 SGRLAAEPGPV
-2454 PEDVPEWP
+2454 PEDVTEWP

-2472 GLYDAGPDSGFGY
+2472 GLYTGGPDGGFGY
-2485 GPAFQGLR
+2485 GPAFQGLH
-2493 AAWRLGDA
+2493 AAWRLGDE

-2516 ARFGLHP
+2516 ARSGLHP

-2535 VADWAGR
+2535 VAEWAGR
-2542 QYLPFSWSGVT
+2542 NYLPFSWSGVT
-2553 LHASGATAV
+2553 LHASGATSV
-2562 RATLTPD
+2562 RVTVTPN
-2569 GQDTVKLSLA
+2569 GHDTVKLSLA
-2579 DPAGRAVATV
+2579 DPAGRPVASV

-2596 LAGAPAARKAHDA
+2596 LAAGAVRPVRKAPES
-2609 LFRLDWRPA
+2609 LFRLDWRPVA
-2618 TPAPVEAATRRWAVV
+2618 AAPVDAVARRWAVV
-2633 GPDDLGVGPVL
+2633 GDDDLKVGPVL
-2644 DASGVTLESYVDL
+2644 DASGVTCESYVDL

-2662 AVGLGMAVPEAVLAV
+2662 AVDLGMAVPEAVLAV
-2677 CTPPPGEPHDVA
+2677 RTPAAGELPDVA
-2689 RTTAHGVLALL
+2689 RAAAHDVLSLL
-2700 RAWLAD
+2700 QDWLAD
-2706 ERFAAAR
+2706 DRFAASR

-2718 RDAVAAGA
+2718 RGAVAAAA
-2726 GDDVAGL
+2726 GDDVPDL
-2733 ACAPV
+2733 ACAPL
-2738 WGLVRSAQAENPG
+2738 WGLVRSAQSEHPG
-2751 RLLLVDLDDHADSRA
+2751 RIRLIDLDES
-2766 ALASAVRTGE
+2766 SAVLSAAVLSDE
-2776 PQLAVREGV
+2776 PQLAVRDGV
-2785 LLAARMTRAATDSA
+2785 LLAARLTRATTEAA
-2799 TGKPPFGPDGT
+2799 TGKRPFGPDGT
-2810 VLVTGG
+2810 VLLTGA

-2821 RALARHLV
+2821 RVLARHLV
-2829 TGHDVR
+2829 TAHDVR
-2835 RLVLAGRTG
+2835 RLVLTSRTAAGATDLR
-2844 PDAPGAAEL
+2844 DEL
-2853 RAELSALGADVRLAA
+2853 TALGADVRLAA
-2868 CDAADRAALAGLLA
+2868 CDTADRAALAELLA
-2882 DIPDLAAVVHA
+2882 DVPDLAAVVHA
-2893 AGVLDDGVVS
+2893 AGVLDDGVLS
-2903 SLTPERLD
+2903 SLTPERMD
-2911 AVLRPKAD
+2911 AVLRPKVD

-2927 TADRHLSAF
+2927 TADRNLSAF

-2941 VSGTFGAPGQGN
+2941 VSATFGGPGQGN
-2953 YAAANTFLDALA
+2953 YAAANAFLDALA
-2965 AHRAARGLPAQSL
+2965 AHRAGRGLPAQAL
-2978 AWGLWDTGMSA
+2978 AWGLWETGMSSA
-2989 GLDSADRRRMARGG
+2989 LDSADRKRMSRGG
-3003 VRALP
+3003 VHALP

-3014 LFDTATALAEPAL
+3014 LFDTATSLAEPAL
-3027 VPAKLDLAALGAA
+3027 VPAKLDLAGLG
-3040 GQVAAVLTGLV
+3040 GSVASVLKGLV
-3051 RTPARRA
+3051 RPARRA
-3058 APVSGAGGLR
+3058 ASAAAAVSGEAALR
-3068 RVLAGKPAAEQ
+3068 AALAGKPEPDQQAI
-3079 ESVLLELV
+3079 LLDLV
-3087 RGAAAAV
+3087 RATAATV

-3106 AGFLVAGFDSLTA
+3106 VGFLVAGFDSLTA
-3119 VELRNALGAS
+3119 VELRNALGAA

-3140 DFPAPADLAAHLRAE
+3140 DFPAPADLAAHLRTE
-3155 LAVTEAAPTPSTVDS
+3155 LNVTSAAPTVSTVDS
-3170 GETLGAL
+3170 GETLSAL

-3183 LGKLT
+3183 LGKMK

-3198 LLRPTFASAADLAE
+3198 LLRPTFDAAADLARQ
-3212 PPKPVKLAAGE
+3212 PGSVQLAAGE
-3223 GGPRLICFS
+3223 RTPKLICFS

-3246 ASPFRGDRDVYALP
+3246 ASPFRGDLDVHALP
-3260 APGFVKGEALPE
+3260 APGFVKGEALPNS
-3272 TVAAVAEALAG
+3272 VRAVAEVQAD
-3283 SVLQAA
+3283 SVLRAAA
-3289 GGEPFVLLGSSSGGM
+3289 GAPFVLLGSSSGGM
-3304 LAHAAAEHLVARGTA
+3304 LAHAAAELLEERGTP

-3327 SYLPRAD
+3327 SYLPRED
-3334 SPLERFRDELLGG
+3334 SPLDRFRDELFGG
-3347 MFDREAVFAP
+3347 MFDREEVFAP

-3371 LMAGWSP
+3371 LMAGWAP
-3378 AKLPSPVLLVR
+3378 AKLSVPLLLVR
-3389 SSEPPVAE
+3389 SSEPPVADE
-3397 GPGGPLAP
+3397 RLAP

-3434 TTART
+3434 TTAET
-3439 VRGWLDTTLRTEF
+3439 VRGWLETTLRTEF